1 MKDARYTVVRKGT
14 SLVLAATLAT
24 GMVPAIALAQDAG
37 NGAAPVAVQAENGF
51 VPVEGKVYTVQVNW
65 LKADSDSSSMMG
77 AYFSTTAKA
86 VYQNGKYAVSLIAN
100 ENGKNTG
107 VKLISGGSELPYV
120 DNSDGTRTFTVST
133 LKLDA
138 LTFQVTVPGMPF
150 SPSARA
156 VFDASTI
163 DEGVDI
169 PSHEDAFTLYFKGS
183 KYDTSRSFNDKV
195 KVTASN
201 GSYVVELTAKSLGE
215 GNTLGDVTYQ
225 GKKVAKTVNEDGS
238 ATYSIP
244 VSSITDT
251 YDITFGYTVN
261 IPNRGTVTNLHPFQL
276 VVGNAAPNVSFVD
289 RTGLTS
295 EIVKAE
301 AVEQG
306 NKTDEAFAALQQAIA
321 DAYAT
326 VDAAD
331 ATDASIAAGAK
342 AIAAAV
348 DAFSTSADKT
358 DPGQDEQIVDKTALN
373 AAIAAAKA
381 IEKGNKTDEAFAVLK
396 EAIATAEKA
405 AANDK
410 IPQAGVDAVT
420 EQLKAAIETFNT
432 SKDAET
438 PAPTPS
444 EEETVTTA
452 DDFKLVAGKGYA
464 LPVAFVNATT
474 GGQSAAA
481 SFMEA
486 SATVVYADGAY
497 SVTVTPNAQGKQF
510 LTAMTY
516 GGKSAVQNA
525 DGSFTV
531 SGVSAINKDITVSV
545 TMPAGTVDMGIRLD
559 TSSLPAASGDPV
571 TPDPV
576 TPDPVTP
583 SGNEGSGTATPEAT
597 GQKAE
602 QGFQVGHT
610 YQVPASWLKHNSTE
624 ESMAAKYFGDTA
636 LVRPQSDGT
645 FKVSFSATSE
655 GANHIISL
663 AYNGSDL
670 AKSGN
675 QYTVSIPKADSDTV
689 VPISMTIKEMEQLG
703 GGAQVA
709 DMHLKLSQAKDL
721 GTGQDNMVAS
731 SSKIL
736 NQTSGNAAASSSKVL
751 SQTGDNAAGVAGA
764 AAAVS
769 LAAAGAAAVAR
780 RRGEQR

>member
-1 MKDARYTVVRKGT
+1 MGKVRYKVVRKGT

-24 GMVPAIALAQDAG
+24 GMVPALALAQDAG
-37 NGAAPVAVQAENGF
+37 NGDAPVAVQTENGF
-51 VPVEGKVYTVQVNW
+51 TPVEGTVYTVQVKW

-86 VYQNGKYAVSLIAN
+86 VYQNGKYAVSLTAN
-100 ENGKNTG
+100 ESGKNMG

-120 DNSDGTRTFTVST
+120 DNSDGTRTFTVSA

-138 LTFQVTVPGMPF
+138 LTFQVTAPGMPMT
-150 SPSARA
+150 PSARA
-156 VFDASTI
+156 VFDTSSI
-163 DEGVDI
+163 DEGVDV
-169 PSHEDAFTLYFKGS
+169 PPYEDAFTLYFKGS
-183 KYDTSRSFNDKV
+183 KYDTSRSFSDEV

-201 GSYVVELTAKSLGE
+201 GSYVIELTAKSLGE

-251 YDITFGYTVN
+251 YDITFGYTVS
-261 IPNRGTVTNLHPFQL
+261 IPNRGTMTNLHPFQL
-276 VVGNAAPNVSFVD
+276 VVGNATPNVSFVD

-306 NKTDEAFAALQQAIA
+306 SKTDEAFSALQQAIA

-331 ATDASIAAGAK
+331 ATDASIAAGVK
-342 AIAAAV
+342 AITGAV
-348 DAFSTSADKT
+348 EAFNTSADKA
-358 DPGQDEQIVDKTALN
+358 DPGQDEQKVDKTLLN
-373 AAIAAAKA
+373 QKIADAKA
-381 IEKGNKTDEAFAVLK
+381 IEQGNKTDEAFKALQ

-420 EQLKAAIETFNT
+420 EQLKAAIDTFNT
-432 SKDAET
+432 SKDAEA

-444 EEETVTTA
+444 EDQAVTTA
-452 DDFKLVAGKGYA
+452 DGFKLVAGKEYA
-464 LPVAFVNATT
+464 LPVSFINATA
-474 GGQSAAA
+474 GEQSTAAN
-481 SFMEA
+481 FMEA
-486 SATVVYADGAY
+486 TATVSYADGSY

-525 DGSFTV
+525 DGSFTI
-531 SGVSAINKDITVSV
+531 SGVPAINKDITVSV
-545 TMPAGTVDMGIRLD
+545 TMPGGTVDMGVRLD
-559 TSSLPAASGDPV
+559 TTSLPTASGEPV
-571 TPDPV
+571 TPQPPANNNNGSNGNNDGGATTDP
-576 TPDPVTP
+576 
-583 SGNEGSGTATPEAT
+583 N
-597 GQKAE
+597 GQQAE

-703 GGAQVA
+703 GGAQIA
-709 DMHLKLSQAKDL
+709 DMYLKLSQAKDL
-721 GTGQDNMVAS
+721 GAGQDNVVAS
-731 SSKIL
+731 SNKI
-736 NQTSGNAAASSSKVL
+736 L
-751 SQTGDNAAGVAGA
+751 SQTGDNVAGVAGA
-764 AAAVS
+764 AAVAAV
-769 LAAAGAAAVAR
+769 AAGAAVVAR
-780 RRGEQR
+780 RRMQRR

>member
-1 MKDARYTVVRKGT
+1 MGKVRYTVVRKGT

-24 GMVPAIALAQDAG
+24 GMVPALALAQDAG

-51 VPVEGKVYTVQVNW
+51 TPVEGTVYTVQVKW

-86 VYQNGKYAVSLIAN
+86 VYQNGKYAVSLTAN
-100 ENGKNTG
+100 ESGKNMG
-107 VKLISGGSELPYV
+107 VKLINGGSELPYV
-120 DNSDGTRTFTVST
+120 DNSDGTRTFTVSA

-138 LTFQVTVPGMPF
+138 LTFQVTVPGMPMT
-150 SPSARA
+150 PSARA
-156 VFDASTI
+156 VFDTSSI

-169 PSHEDAFTLYFKGS
+169 PSYEDAFTLYFKGS
-183 KYDTSRSFNDKV
+183 KYDVSRSFSDKV

-201 GSYVVELTAKSLGE
+201 GSYIIELTAKPLGE

-251 YDITFGYTVN
+251 YDITFGYTVS
-261 IPNRGTVTNLHPFQL
+261 IPNRGTMTNLHPFQL

-306 NKTDEAFAALQQAIA
+306 SKTDKAFSALQQAIA

-331 ATDASIAAGAK
+331 ATDASIAAGVK
-342 AIAAAV
+342 AITGAV
-348 DAFSTSADKT
+348 
-358 DPGQDEQIVDKTALN
+358 
-373 AAIAAAKA
+373 
-381 IEKGNKTDEAFAVLK
+381 EA
-396 EAIATAEKA
+396 
-405 AANDK
+405 
-410 IPQAGVDAVT
+410 
-420 EQLKAAIETFNT
+420 FNT
-432 SKDAET
+432 SKDAEA

-444 EEETVTTA
+444 DDQTVTTA
-452 DDFKLVAGKGYA
+452 DGFKLVAGKEYA
-464 LPVAFVNATT
+464 LPVSFVNATT
-474 GGQSAAA
+474 GEQSTAAN
-481 SFMEA
+481 FMEA
-486 SATVVYADGAY
+486 TATVSYADGSY

-525 DGSFTV
+525 DGSFTI
-531 SGVSAINKDITVSV
+531 SGVPAINKDITVSV
-545 TMPAGTVDMGIRLD
+545 TMPGGTVDMGVRLD
-559 TSSLPAASGDPV
+559 TTSLPTASGEPV
-571 TPDPV
+571 TPQPPANNNNGGNNGGGAAADPN
-576 TPDPVTP
+576 
-583 SGNEGSGTATPEAT
+583 GR
-597 GQKAE
+597 QAE

-663 AYNGSDL
+663 AYNGSNL

-703 GGAQVA
+703 GGAQIA

-721 GTGQDNMVAS
+721 GTGQDNAVAS

-736 NQTSGNAAASSSKVL
+736 
-751 SQTGDNAAGVAGA
+751 SQTGDNVAGVAGA
-764 AAAVS
+764 AAVAAV
-769 LAAAGAAAVAR
+769 AAGAAVVAR
-780 RRGEQR
+780 RRMQRR

>member
-1 MKDARYTVVRKGT
+1 MGKVRYTVVRKGT

-24 GMVPAIALAQDAG
+24 GMVPALALAQDAG
-37 NGAAPVAVQAENGF
+37 NGAAPVAAQAENGF
-51 VPVEGKVYTVQVNW
+51 TPVEGTVYTVQVKW

-86 VYQNGKYAVSLIAN
+86 VYQNGKYAVSLTAN
-100 ENGKNTG
+100 ESGKNMG

-120 DNSDGTRTFTVST
+120 DNSDGTRTFTVSA

-138 LTFQVTVPGMPF
+138 LTFQVTVPGMPMT
-150 SPSARA
+150 PSARA
-156 VFDASTI
+156 VFDTSSI
-163 DEGVDI
+163 GEGVDI
-169 PSHEDAFTLYFKGS
+169 PSYEDAFTLYFKGS
-183 KYDTSRSFNDKV
+183 KYDISRSFSDKV

-201 GSYVVELTAKSLGE
+201 GSYIIELTAKSLGE

-251 YDITFGYTVN
+251 YDITFGYTVS
-261 IPNRGTVTNLHPFQL
+261 IPNRGTMTNLHPFQL

-306 NKTDEAFAALQQAIA
+306 SKTDKAFSALQQAIA

-331 ATDASIAAGAK
+331 ATDASIAAGVK
-342 AIAAAV
+342 AITGAV
-348 DAFSTSADKT
+348 
-358 DPGQDEQIVDKTALN
+358 
-373 AAIAAAKA
+373 
-381 IEKGNKTDEAFAVLK
+381 EA
-396 EAIATAEKA
+396 
-405 AANDK
+405 
-410 IPQAGVDAVT
+410 
-420 EQLKAAIETFNT
+420 FNT
-432 SKDAET
+432 SKDAEA

-444 EEETVTTA
+444 DDQTVTTA
-452 DDFKLVAGKGYA
+452 DGFKLVAGKEYA
-464 LPVAFVNATT
+464 LPVSFVNATT
-474 GGQSAAA
+474 GEQSTAAN
-481 SFMEA
+481 FMEA
-486 SATVVYADGAY
+486 TATVSYADGSY

-525 DGSFTV
+525 DGSFTI
-531 SGVSAINKDITVSV
+531 SGVPAINKDITVSV
-545 TMPAGTVDMGIRLD
+545 TMPGGTVDMGVRLD
-559 TSSLPAASGDPV
+559 TTSLPTASGEPV
-571 TPDPV
+571 TPQPPVSNNNGSNGNNDGGATTDPN
-576 TPDPVTP
+576 
-583 SGNEGSGTATPEAT
+583 GR
-597 GQKAE
+597 QAE

-703 GGAQVA
+703 GGAQIA

-721 GTGQDNMVAS
+721 GTGQDNAVAS

-736 NQTSGNAAASSSKVL
+736 
-751 SQTGDNAAGVAGA
+751 SQTGDNVAGVAGV
-764 AAAVS
+764 AAV
-769 LAAAGAAAVAR
+769 AAVAAGAAVVAR
-780 RRGEQR
+780 RRMQRR

>member
-1 MKDARYTVVRKGT
+1 MGKVRYTVVRKGT

-24 GMVPAIALAQDAG
+24 GMVPALALAQDAG
-37 NGAAPVAVQAENGF
+37 NGAAPVAAQAENGF
-51 VPVEGKVYTVQVNW
+51 TPVEGTVYTVQVKW

-86 VYQNGKYAVSLIAN
+86 VYQNGKYAVSLTAN
-100 ENGKNTG
+100 ESGKNMG

-120 DNSDGTRTFTVST
+120 DNSDGTRTFTVSA

-138 LTFQVTVPGMPF
+138 LTFQVTVPGMPMT
-150 SPSARA
+150 PSARA
-156 VFDASTI
+156 VFDTSSI
-163 DEGVDI
+163 GEGVDI
-169 PSHEDAFTLYFKGS
+169 PSYEDAFTLYFKGS
-183 KYDTSRSFNDKV
+183 KYDISRSFSDKV

-201 GSYVVELTAKSLGE
+201 GSYIIELTAKSLGE

-251 YDITFGYTVN
+251 YDITFGYTVS
-261 IPNRGTVTNLHPFQL
+261 IPNRGTMTNLHPFQL

-306 NKTDEAFAALQQAIA
+306 SKTDKAFSALQQAIA

-331 ATDASIAAGAK
+331 ATDASIAAGVK
-342 AIAAAV
+342 AITGAV
-348 DAFSTSADKT
+348 
-358 DPGQDEQIVDKTALN
+358 
-373 AAIAAAKA
+373 
-381 IEKGNKTDEAFAVLK
+381 EA
-396 EAIATAEKA
+396 
-405 AANDK
+405 
-410 IPQAGVDAVT
+410 
-420 EQLKAAIETFNT
+420 FNT
-432 SKDAET
+432 SKDAEA

-444 EEETVTTA
+444 DDQTVTTA
-452 DDFKLVAGKGYA
+452 DGFKLVAGKEYA
-464 LPVAFVNATT
+464 LPVSFVNATT
-474 GGQSAAA
+474 GEQSTAAN
-481 SFMEA
+481 FMEA
-486 SATVVYADGAY
+486 TATVSYADGSY

-525 DGSFTV
+525 DGSFTI
-531 SGVSAINKDITVSV
+531 SGVPAINKDITVSV
-545 TMPAGTVDMGIRLD
+545 TMPGGTVDMGVRLD
-559 TSSLPAASGDPV
+559 TTSLPTASGEPV
-571 TPDPV
+571 TPQPPVSNNNGSNGNNDGGATTDPN
-576 TPDPVTP
+576 
-583 SGNEGSGTATPEAT
+583 GRQA
-597 GQKAE
+597 K

-645 FKVSFSATSE
+645 FKVSFSVTSE

-703 GGAQVA
+703 GGAQIA

-721 GTGQDNMVAS
+721 GTGQDNAVAS

-736 NQTSGNAAASSSKVL
+736 
-751 SQTGDNAAGVAGA
+751 SQTGDNVAGVAGV
-764 AAAVS
+764 AAV
-769 LAAAGAAAVAR
+769 AAVAAGAAVVAR
-780 RRGEQR
+780 RRMQRR

>member
-1 MKDARYTVVRKGT
+1 MGKVRYTVVRKGT

-24 GMVPAIALAQDAG
+24 GMVPALALAQDAG
-37 NGAAPVAVQAENGF
+37 NGDAPVAVQTENGF
-51 VPVEGKVYTVQVNW
+51 TPVEGTVYTVQVKW

-86 VYQNGKYAVSLIAN
+86 VYQNGKYAVSLTAN
-100 ENGKNTG
+100 ESGKEMG

-120 DNSDGTRTFTVST
+120 DNSDGTRTFTVSA

-138 LTFQVTVPGMPF
+138 LTFQVTAPGMPMT
-150 SPSARA
+150 PSARA
-156 VFDASTI
+156 VFDTSSI

-169 PSHEDAFTLYFKGS
+169 PPYEDAFTLYFKGS
-183 KYDTSRSFNDKV
+183 KYDTSRSFSDEV

-201 GSYVVELTAKSLGE
+201 GSYVIELTAKSLGE

-261 IPNRGTVTNLHPFQL
+261 MGPRGTMTNLHPFQL
-276 VVGNAAPNVSFVD
+276 VVGNATPNVSFVD

-306 NKTDEAFAALQQAIA
+306 SKTDEAFSALQRAIA

-331 ATDASIAAGAK
+331 ATDASIAAGVK
-342 AIAAAV
+342 AITGAV
-348 DAFSTSADKT
+348 EAFNTSADKA
-358 DPGQDEQIVDKTALN
+358 DPGQDEQKVDKTLLN
-373 AAIAAAKA
+373 QKIADAKA
-381 IEKGNKTDEAFAVLK
+381 IEQGNKTDEAFKALQ

-420 EQLKAAIETFNT
+420 EQLQKAIDAFST
-432 SKDAET
+432 SKDAEA

-444 EEETVTTA
+444 DDQAVTTA
-452 DDFKLVAGKGYA
+452 DGFKLVAGKEYA
-464 LPVAFVNATT
+464 LPVSFINATT
-474 GGQSAAA
+474 GEQSTAAN
-481 SFMEA
+481 FMEA
-486 SATVVYADGAY
+486 TATVSYADGSYA
-497 SVTVTPNAQGKQF
+497 VTVTPNAQGKQF

-525 DGSFTV
+525 DGSFTI
-531 SGVSAINKDITVSV
+531 SGVPAINKDITVSV
-545 TMPAGTVDMGIRLD
+545 TMPGGTVDMGVRLD
-559 TSSLPAASGDPV
+559 TASLPTASGEPV
-571 TPDPV
+571 TPQPPASNNGSNGNNDGGATTDP
-576 TPDPVTP
+576 
-583 SGNEGSGTATPEAT
+583 N
-597 GQKAE
+597 GQQAE

-655 GANHIISL
+655 GASHIISL

-703 GGAQVA
+703 GGAQIA

-721 GTGQDNMVAS
+721 GTGQDNVVAS
-731 SSKIL
+731 SNKI
-736 NQTSGNAAASSSKVL
+736 L
-751 SQTGDNAAGVAGA
+751 SQTGDNVAGVAA
-764 AAAVS
+764 TAAV
-769 LAAAGAAAVAR
+769 AAVAAGAAVVAR
-780 RRGEQR
+780 RRMQRR

>member
-1 MKDARYTVVRKGT
+1 MGKVRYTVVRKGT

-24 GMVPAIALAQDAG
+24 GMVPALALAQDAG
-37 NGAAPVAVQAENGF
+37 NGAAPVAAQAENGF
-51 VPVEGKVYTVQVNW
+51 TPVEGTVYTVQVKW

-86 VYQNGKYAVSLIAN
+86 VYQNGKYAVSLTAN
-100 ENGKNTG
+100 ESGKNMG

-120 DNSDGTRTFTVST
+120 DNSDGTRTFTVSA

-138 LTFQVTVPGMPF
+138 LTFQVTAPGMPMT
-150 SPSARA
+150 PSARA
-156 VFDASTI
+156 VFDTSSI

-169 PSHEDAFTLYFKGS
+169 PSYEDAFTLYFKGS
-183 KYDTSRSFNDKV
+183 KYDVSRSFSDKV

-201 GSYVVELTAKSLGE
+201 GSYIIELTAKSLGE

-261 IPNRGTVTNLHPFQL
+261 MGPRGTMTNLHPFQL
-276 VVGNAAPNVSFVD
+276 VVGNATPNVSFVD

-306 NKTDEAFAALQQAIA
+306 SKTDKAFSALQQAIA

-331 ATDASIAAGAK
+331 ATDASIAAGVK
-342 AIAAAV
+342 AITGAV
-348 DAFSTSADKT
+348 
-358 DPGQDEQIVDKTALN
+358 
-373 AAIAAAKA
+373 KA
-381 IEKGNKTDEAFAVLK
+381 
-396 EAIATAEKA
+396 
-405 AANDK
+405 
-410 IPQAGVDAVT
+410 
-420 EQLKAAIETFNT
+420 FNT
-432 SKDAET
+432 SKDAEA

-444 EEETVTTA
+444 EDQTVTTA
-452 DDFKLVAGKGYA
+452 DGFKLVAGKEYA
-464 LPVAFVNATT
+464 LPVSFVNATT
-474 GGQSAAA
+474 GEQSTAAN
-481 SFMEA
+481 FMEA
-486 SATVVYADGAY
+486 TATVSYADGSY

-525 DGSFTV
+525 DGSFTI
-531 SGVSAINKDITVSV
+531 SGVPAINKDITVSV
-545 TMPAGTVDMGIRLD
+545 TMPGGTVDMGVRLD
-559 TSSLPAASGDPV
+559 TTSLPTASGEPV
-571 TPDPV
+571 TPQPPANNNNGSNGNNDGGATTDPN
-576 TPDPVTP
+576 
-583 SGNEGSGTATPEAT
+583 GRQA
-597 GQKAE
+597 K

-703 GGAQVA
+703 GGAQIA

-721 GTGQDNMVAS
+721 GTGQDNAVAS

-736 NQTSGNAAASSSKVL
+736 
-751 SQTGDNAAGVAGA
+751 SQTGDNVAGVAGA
-764 AAAVS
+764 AAVAAV
-769 LAAAGAAAVAR
+769 AAGAAVVAR
-780 RRGEQR
+780 RRMQRR

>member
-1 MKDARYTVVRKGT
+1 MGKVRYTVVRKGT

-24 GMVPAIALAQDAG
+24 GMVPALALAQDAG
-37 NGAAPVAVQAENGF
+37 NGAAPVAAQAENGF
-51 VPVEGKVYTVQVNW
+51 TPVEGTVYTVQVKW

-86 VYQNGKYAVSLIAN
+86 VYQNGKYAVSLTAN
-100 ENGKNTG
+100 ESGKNMG

-120 DNSDGTRTFTVST
+120 DNSDGTRTFTVSA

-138 LTFQVTVPGMPF
+138 LTFQVTVPGMPMT
-150 SPSARA
+150 PSARA
-156 VFDASTI
+156 VFDTSSI

-169 PSHEDAFTLYFKGS
+169 PSYEDAFTLYFKGS
-183 KYDTSRSFNDKV
+183 KYDVSRSFSDKV

-201 GSYVVELTAKSLGE
+201 GSYIIELTAKSLGE

-251 YDITFGYTVN
+251 YDITFGYTVS
-261 IPNRGTVTNLHPFQL
+261 IPNRGTMTNLHPFQL

-306 NKTDEAFAALQQAIA
+306 SKTDKAFSALQQAIA

-331 ATDASIAAGAK
+331 ATDASIAAGVK
-342 AIAAAV
+342 AITGAV
-348 DAFSTSADKT
+348 EAFS
-358 DPGQDEQIVDKTALN
+358 
-373 AAIAAAKA
+373 
-381 IEKGNKTDEAFAVLK
+381 
-396 EAIATAEKA
+396 
-405 AANDK
+405 
-410 IPQAGVDAVT
+410 
-420 EQLKAAIETFNT
+420 T
-432 SKDAET
+432 SKDAEA

-444 EEETVTTA
+444 DDQTVTTA
-452 DDFKLVAGKGYA
+452 DGFKLVAGKEYA
-464 LPVAFVNATT
+464 LPVSFVNATT
-474 GGQSAAA
+474 GEQSTAAN
-481 SFMEA
+481 FMEA
-486 SATVVYADGAY
+486 TATVSYADGSY

-525 DGSFTV
+525 DGSFTI
-531 SGVSAINKDITVSV
+531 SGVPAINKDITVSV
-545 TMPAGTVDMGIRLD
+545 TMPGGTVDMGVRLD
-559 TSSLPAASGDPV
+559 TTSLPTASGEPV
-571 TPDPV
+571 TPQPPANNNNGSNGNNDGGATTDPN
-576 TPDPVTP
+576 
-583 SGNEGSGTATPEAT
+583 GR
-597 GQKAE
+597 QAE

-703 GGAQVA
+703 GGAQIA

-721 GTGQDNMVAS
+721 GTGQDNAVAS

-736 NQTSGNAAASSSKVL
+736 SK
-751 SQTGDNAAGVAGA
+751 TGDNVAGVAGV
-764 AAAVS
+764 AAV
-769 LAAAGAAAVAR
+769 AAVAAGAAVVAR
-780 RRGEQR
+780 RRMQRR

>member
-1 MKDARYTVVRKGT
+1 MGKVRYTVVRKGT

-24 GMVPAIALAQDAG
+24 GMVPALALAQDAG
-37 NGAAPVAVQAENGF
+37 NGAAPVAAQAENGF
-51 VPVEGKVYTVQVNW
+51 TPVEGTVYTVQVKW

-86 VYQNGKYAVSLIAN
+86 VYQNGKYAVSLTAN
-100 ENGKNTG
+100 ESGKNMG

-120 DNSDGTRTFTVST
+120 DNSDGTRTFTVSA

-138 LTFQVTVPGMPF
+138 LTFQVTVPGMPMT
-150 SPSARA
+150 PSARA
-156 VFDASTI
+156 VFDTSSI

-169 PSHEDAFTLYFKGS
+169 PSYEDAFTLYFKGS
-183 KYDTSRSFNDKV
+183 KYDVSRSFSDKV

-201 GSYVVELTAKSLGE
+201 GSYIIELTAKSLGE

-251 YDITFGYTVN
+251 YDITFGYTVS
-261 IPNRGTVTNLHPFQL
+261 IPNRGTMTNLHPFQL
-276 VVGNAAPNVSFVD
+276 VVGNATPNVSFVD

-306 NKTDEAFAALQQAIA
+306 SKTDKAFSALQQAIA

-331 ATDASIAAGAK
+331 ATDASIAAGVK
-342 AIAAAV
+342 AITGAV
-348 DAFSTSADKT
+348 
-358 DPGQDEQIVDKTALN
+358 
-373 AAIAAAKA
+373 KA
-381 IEKGNKTDEAFAVLK
+381 
-396 EAIATAEKA
+396 
-405 AANDK
+405 
-410 IPQAGVDAVT
+410 
-420 EQLKAAIETFNT
+420 FNT
-432 SKDAET
+432 SKDAEA

-444 EEETVTTA
+444 EDQTVTTA
-452 DDFKLVAGKGYA
+452 DGFKLVAGKEYA
-464 LPVAFVNATT
+464 LPVSFINATT
-474 GGQSAAA
+474 GEQSTAAN
-481 SFMEA
+481 FMEA
-486 SATVVYADGAY
+486 TATVSYADGSY

-525 DGSFTV
+525 DGSFTI
-531 SGVSAINKDITVSV
+531 SGVPAINKDITVSV
-545 TMPAGTVDMGIRLD
+545 TMPGGTVDMGVRLD
-559 TSSLPAASGDPV
+559 TTSLPTASGEPV
-571 TPDPV
+571 TPQPPANNNNGSNGNNDGGATTDPN
-576 TPDPVTP
+576 
-583 SGNEGSGTATPEAT
+583 GRQA
-597 GQKAE
+597 K

-703 GGAQVA
+703 GGAQIA

-721 GTGQDNMVAS
+721 GTGQDNAVAS

-736 NQTSGNAAASSSKVL
+736 
-751 SQTGDNAAGVAGA
+751 SQTGDNVAGVAGA
-764 AAAVS
+764 AAVAAV
-769 LAAAGAAAVAR
+769 AAGAAVVAR
-780 RRGEQR
+780 RRMQRR

>member
-1 MKDARYTVVRKGT
+1 MGKVRYTVVRKGT

-24 GMVPAIALAQDAG
+24 GMVPALALAQDAG
-37 NGAAPVAVQAENGF
+37 NGAAPVAAQAENGF
-51 VPVEGKVYTVQVNW
+51 TPVEGTVYTVQVKW

-86 VYQNGKYAVSLIAN
+86 VYQNGKYAVSLTAN
-100 ENGKNTG
+100 ESGKDMG

-120 DNSDGTRTFTVST
+120 DNSDGTRTFTVSA

-138 LTFQVTVPGMPF
+138 LTFQVTVPGMPMT
-150 SPSARA
+150 PSARA
-156 VFDASTI
+156 VFDTSSI

-169 PSHEDAFTLYFKGS
+169 PSYEDAFTLYFKGS
-183 KYDTSRSFNDKV
+183 KYDVSRSFSDKV

-201 GSYVVELTAKSLGE
+201 GSYIIELTAKSLGE

-251 YDITFGYTVN
+251 YDITFGYTVS
-261 IPNRGTVTNLHPFQL
+261 IPNRGTMTNLHPFQL

-306 NKTDEAFAALQQAIA
+306 SKTDKAFSALQQAIA

-331 ATDASIAAGAK
+331 ATDASIAAGVK
-342 AIAAAV
+342 AITGAV
-348 DAFSTSADKT
+348 
-358 DPGQDEQIVDKTALN
+358 
-373 AAIAAAKA
+373 
-381 IEKGNKTDEAFAVLK
+381 EA
-396 EAIATAEKA
+396 
-405 AANDK
+405 
-410 IPQAGVDAVT
+410 
-420 EQLKAAIETFNT
+420 FNT
-432 SKDAET
+432 SKDAEA

-444 EEETVTTA
+444 DDQTVTTA
-452 DDFKLVAGKGYA
+452 DGFKLVAGKEYA
-464 LPVAFVNATT
+464 LPVSFVNATT
-474 GGQSAAA
+474 GEQSTAAN
-481 SFMEA
+481 FMEA
-486 SATVVYADGAY
+486 TATVSYADGSY

-525 DGSFTV
+525 DGSFTI
-531 SGVSAINKDITVSV
+531 SGVPAINKDITVSV
-545 TMPAGTVDMGIRLD
+545 TMPGGTVDMGVRLD
-559 TSSLPAASGDPV
+559 TTSLPTASGEPV
-571 TPDPV
+571 TPQPPVSNNNGSNGNNDGGATTDPN
-576 TPDPVTP
+576 
-583 SGNEGSGTATPEAT
+583 GRQA
-597 GQKAE
+597 K

-703 GGAQVA
+703 GGAQIA

-721 GTGQDNMVAS
+721 GTGQDNAVAS

-736 NQTSGNAAASSSKVL
+736 
-751 SQTGDNAAGVAGA
+751 SQTGDNVAGVAGV
-764 AAAVS
+764 AAV
-769 LAAAGAAAVAR
+769 AAVAAGAAVVAR
-780 RRGEQR
+780 RRMQRR

>member
-1 MKDARYTVVRKGT
+1 MGKVRYTVVRKGT

-24 GMVPAIALAQDAG
+24 GMVPALALAQDAG
-37 NGAAPVAVQAENGF
+37 NGDAPVAVQTENGF
-51 VPVEGKVYTVQVNW
+51 TPVEGTVYTVQVKW

-86 VYQNGKYAVSLIAN
+86 VYQNGKYAVSLTAN
-100 ENGKNTG
+100 ESGKEMG
-107 VKLISGGSELPYV
+107 VKLMSGGSELPYV
-120 DNSDGTRTFTVST
+120 DNSDGTRTFTVSA

-138 LTFQVTVPGMPF
+138 LTFQVTAPGMPMT
-150 SPSARA
+150 PSARA
-156 VFDASTI
+156 VFDTSSI

-169 PSHEDAFTLYFKGS
+169 PPYEDAFTLYFKGS
-183 KYDTSRSFNDKV
+183 KYDTSRSFSDEV

-201 GSYVVELTAKSLGE
+201 GSYVIELTAKSLGE

-261 IPNRGTVTNLHPFQL
+261 MGPRGAVTNLHPFQL
-276 VVGNAAPNVSFVD
+276 VVGNATPNVSFVD

-306 NKTDEAFAALQQAIA
+306 SKTDEAFSALQQAIA

-331 ATDASIAAGAK
+331 ATDASIAAGVK
-342 AIAAAV
+342 AITGAV
-348 DAFSTSADKT
+348 EAFNTSADKA
-358 DPGQDEQIVDKTALN
+358 DPGQDEQKVDKTLLN
-373 AAIAAAKA
+373 QKIADAKA
-381 IEKGNKTDEAFAVLK
+381 IEQGNKTDEAFKALQ

-420 EQLKAAIETFNT
+420 EQLQKAIDAFST
-432 SKDAET
+432 SKDAEA

-444 EEETVTTA
+444 EDQAVTTA
-452 DDFKLVAGKGYA
+452 DGFKLVAGKEYA
-464 LPVAFVNATT
+464 LPVSFINATT
-474 GGQSAAA
+474 GEQSTAAN
-481 SFMEA
+481 FMEA
-486 SATVVYADGAY
+486 TATVSYADGSY

-525 DGSFTV
+525 DGSFTI
-531 SGVSAINKDITVSV
+531 SGVPAINKDITVSV
-545 TMPAGTVDMGIRLD
+545 TMPGGTVDMGVRLD
-559 TSSLPAASGDPV
+559 TASLPTASGEPV
-571 TPDPV
+571 TPQPPASNNGSNGNNDGGATTDP
-576 TPDPVTP
+576 
-583 SGNEGSGTATPEAT
+583 N
-597 GQKAE
+597 GQQAE

-655 GANHIISL
+655 GASHIISL

-703 GGAQVA
+703 GGAQIA

-721 GTGQDNMVAS
+721 GTGQDNVVAS
-731 SSKIL
+731 SNKI
-736 NQTSGNAAASSSKVL
+736 L
-751 SQTGDNAAGVAGA
+751 SQTGDNVAGVAGA
-764 AAAVS
+764 AAVAAV
-769 LAAAGAAAVAR
+769 AAGAAVVAR
-780 RRGEQR
+780 RRMQRR

>member
-1 MKDARYTVVRKGT
+1 MGKVRYTVVRKGT

-24 GMVPAIALAQDAG
+24 GMVPALALAQDAG
-37 NGAAPVAVQAENGF
+37 NGAAPVAAQAENGF
-51 VPVEGKVYTVQVNW
+51 TPVEGTVYTVQVKW

-86 VYQNGKYAVSLIAN
+86 VYQNGKYAVSLTAN
-100 ENGKNTG
+100 ESGKNMG

-120 DNSDGTRTFTVST
+120 DNSDGTRTFTVSA

-138 LTFQVTVPGMPF
+138 LTFQVTVPGMPMT
-150 SPSARA
+150 PSARA
-156 VFDASTI
+156 VFDTSSI

-169 PSHEDAFTLYFKGS
+169 PSYEDAFTLYFKGS
-183 KYDTSRSFNDKV
+183 KYDVSRSFSDKV

-201 GSYVVELTAKSLGE
+201 GSYIIELTAKSLGE

-261 IPNRGTVTNLHPFQL
+261 MGPRGTMTNLHPFQL
-276 VVGNAAPNVSFVD
+276 VVGNATPNVSFVD

-306 NKTDEAFAALQQAIA
+306 SKTDKAFSALQQAIA

-331 ATDASIAAGAK
+331 ATDASIAAGVK
-342 AIAAAV
+342 AITGAV
-348 DAFSTSADKT
+348 
-358 DPGQDEQIVDKTALN
+358 
-373 AAIAAAKA
+373 
-381 IEKGNKTDEAFAVLK
+381 EA
-396 EAIATAEKA
+396 
-405 AANDK
+405 
-410 IPQAGVDAVT
+410 
-420 EQLKAAIETFNT
+420 FNT
-432 SKDAET
+432 SKVAEA

-444 EEETVTTA
+444 DDQTVTTA
-452 DDFKLVAGKGYA
+452 DGFKLVAGKEYA
-464 LPVAFVNATT
+464 LPVSFVNATT
-474 GGQSAAA
+474 GEQSTAAN
-481 SFMEA
+481 FMEA
-486 SATVVYADGAY
+486 TATVSYADGSY

-525 DGSFTV
+525 DGSFAI
-531 SGVSAINKDITVSV
+531 SGVPAINKDITVSV
-545 TMPAGTVDMGIRLD
+545 TMPGGTVDMGVRLD
-559 TSSLPAASGDPV
+559 TTSLPTASGEPV
-571 TPDPV
+571 TPQPPANNNNGGNNGGGATTDPN
-576 TPDPVTP
+576 
-583 SGNEGSGTATPEAT
+583 GR
-597 GQKAE
+597 QAE

-655 GANHIISL
+655 GASHIISL

-703 GGAQVA
+703 GGAQIA

-721 GTGQDNMVAS
+721 GTGQDNAVAS

-736 NQTSGNAAASSSKVL
+736 
-751 SQTGDNAAGVAGA
+751 SQTGDNVAGVAGA
-764 AAAVS
+764 AAVAAV
-769 LAAAGAAAVAR
+769 AAGAAVVAR
-780 RRGEQR
+780 RRMQRR

>member
-1 MKDARYTVVRKGT
+1 MGKVRYTVVRKGT

-24 GMVPAIALAQDAG
+24 GMVPALALAQDAG
-37 NGAAPVAVQAENGF
+37 NGDAPAAVQTENGF
-51 VPVEGKVYTVQVNW
+51 TPVEGTVYTVQVKW

-86 VYQNGKYAVSLIAN
+86 VYQNGKYAVSLTAN
-100 ENGKNTG
+100 ESGKEMG

-120 DNSDGTRTFTVST
+120 DNSDGTRTFTVSA

-138 LTFQVTVPGMPF
+138 LTFQVTAPGMPMT
-150 SPSARA
+150 PSARA
-156 VFDASTI
+156 VFDTSSI

-169 PSHEDAFTLYFKGS
+169 PPYEDAFTLYFKGS
-183 KYDTSRSFNDKV
+183 KYDTSRSFSDEV

-201 GSYVVELTAKSLGE
+201 GSYVIELTAKSLGE

-251 YDITFGYTVN
+251 HDITFGYTVS
-261 IPNRGTVTNLHPFQL
+261 IPNRGTMTNLHPFQL
-276 VVGNAAPNVSFVD
+276 VVGNATPNVSFVD

-306 NKTDEAFAALQQAIA
+306 SKTDEAFSALQQAIA

-331 ATDASIAAGAK
+331 ATDASIAAGVK
-342 AIAAAV
+342 AITGAV
-348 DAFSTSADKT
+348 EAFNTSADKA
-358 DPGQDEQIVDKTALN
+358 DSGQDEQKVDKTLLN
-373 AAIAAAKA
+373 QKIADAKA
-381 IEKGNKTDEAFAVLK
+381 IEQGNKTDEAFKALQ

-420 EQLKAAIETFNT
+420 EQLQKAIDAFNT
-432 SKDAET
+432 SKDAKA

-444 EEETVTTA
+444 EDQAVTTA
-452 DDFKLVAGKGYA
+452 DGFKLVAGKEYA
-464 LPVAFVNATT
+464 LPVSFINATT
-474 GGQSAAA
+474 GEQSTAAN
-481 SFMEA
+481 FMEA
-486 SATVVYADGAY
+486 TATVSYADGSY

-525 DGSFTV
+525 DGSFTI
-531 SGVSAINKDITVSV
+531 SGVPAINKDITVSV
-545 TMPAGTVDMGIRLD
+545 TMPGGTVDMGVRLD
-559 TSSLPAASGDPV
+559 TASLPTASGEPV
-571 TPDPV
+571 TPQPPANNNNGSNGNNDGGATTDP
-576 TPDPVTP
+576 
-583 SGNEGSGTATPEAT
+583 N
-597 GQKAE
+597 GQQAE

-703 GGAQVA
+703 GGAQIA

-721 GTGQDNMVAS
+721 GTGQDNVVAS
-731 SSKIL
+731 SNKI
-736 NQTSGNAAASSSKVL
+736 L
-751 SQTGDNAAGVAGA
+751 SQTGDNVAGVAGA
-764 AAAVS
+764 AAVAAV
-769 LAAAGAAAVAR
+769 AAGAAVVAR
-780 RRGEQR
+780 RRMQRR

>member
-1 MKDARYTVVRKGT
+1 MGKVRYTVVRKGT

-24 GMVPAIALAQDAG
+24 GMVPALALAQDAG
-37 NGAAPVAVQAENGF
+37 NGAAPVAAQAENGF
-51 VPVEGKVYTVQVNW
+51 TPVEGTVYTVQVKW

-86 VYQNGKYAVSLIAN
+86 VYQNGKYAVSLTAN
-100 ENGKNTG
+100 ESGKNMG

-120 DNSDGTRTFTVST
+120 DNSDGTRTFTVSA

-138 LTFQVTVPGMPF
+138 LTFQVTVPGMPMT
-150 SPSARA
+150 PSARA
-156 VFDASTI
+156 VFDTSSI
-163 DEGVDI
+163 GEGVDI
-169 PSHEDAFTLYFKGS
+169 PSYEDAFTLYFKGS
-183 KYDTSRSFNDKV
+183 KYDISRSFSDKV

-201 GSYVVELTAKSLGE
+201 GSYIIELTAKSLGE

-251 YDITFGYTVN
+251 YDITFGYTVS
-261 IPNRGTVTNLHPFQL
+261 IPNRGTMTNLHPFQL

-306 NKTDEAFAALQQAIA
+306 SKTDKAFSALQQAIA

-331 ATDASIAAGAK
+331 ATDASIAAGVK
-342 AIAAAV
+342 AITGAV
-348 DAFSTSADKT
+348 
-358 DPGQDEQIVDKTALN
+358 
-373 AAIAAAKA
+373 
-381 IEKGNKTDEAFAVLK
+381 EA
-396 EAIATAEKA
+396 
-405 AANDK
+405 
-410 IPQAGVDAVT
+410 
-420 EQLKAAIETFNT
+420 FNT
-432 SKDAET
+432 SKGAEA

-444 EEETVTTA
+444 DDQTVTTA
-452 DDFKLVAGKGYA
+452 DGFKLVAGKEYA
-464 LPVAFVNATT
+464 LPVSFVNATT
-474 GGQSAAA
+474 GEQSTAAN
-481 SFMEA
+481 FMEA
-486 SATVVYADGAY
+486 TATVSYADGSY

-525 DGSFTV
+525 DGSFTI
-531 SGVSAINKDITVSV
+531 SGVPAINKDITVSV
-545 TMPAGTVDMGIRLD
+545 TMPGGTVDMGVRLD
-559 TSSLPAASGDPV
+559 TTSLPTASGEPV
-571 TPDPV
+571 TPQPPVSNNNGSNGNNDGGATTDPN
-576 TPDPVTP
+576 
-583 SGNEGSGTATPEAT
+583 GRQA
-597 GQKAE
+597 K

-703 GGAQVA
+703 GGAQIA

-721 GTGQDNMVAS
+721 GTGQDNAVAS

-736 NQTSGNAAASSSKVL
+736 
-751 SQTGDNAAGVAGA
+751 SQTGDNVAGVAGV
-764 AAAVS
+764 AAV
-769 LAAAGAAAVAR
+769 AAVAAGAAVVAR
-780 RRGEQR
+780 RRMQRR

>member
-1 MKDARYTVVRKGT
+1 MGKVRYTVVRKGT

-24 GMVPAIALAQDAG
+24 GMVPALALAQDAG
-37 NGAAPVAVQAENGF
+37 SGDAPVAVQAENGF
-51 VPVEGKVYTVQVNW
+51 TPVEGTVYTVQVKW

-86 VYQNGKYAVSLIAN
+86 VYQNGKYAVSLTAN
-100 ENGKNTG
+100 ESGKEMG

-120 DNSDGTRTFTVST
+120 DNSDGTRTFTVSA

-138 LTFQVTVPGMPF
+138 LTFQVTAPGMPMT
-150 SPSARA
+150 PSARA
-156 VFDASTI
+156 VFDTSSI

-169 PSHEDAFTLYFKGS
+169 PPYEDAFTLYFKGS
-183 KYDTSRSFNDKV
+183 KYDTSRSFSDEV

-201 GSYVVELTAKSLGE
+201 GSYVIELTAKSLGE

-261 IPNRGTVTNLHPFQL
+261 MGPRGAVTNLHPFQL
-276 VVGNAAPNVSFVD
+276 VVGNATPNVSFVD

-306 NKTDEAFAALQQAIA
+306 SKTDEAFSALQQAIA

-331 ATDASIAAGAK
+331 ATDASIAAAVK
-342 AIAAAV
+342 AITGAV
-348 DAFSTSADKT
+348 EAFNTSADKA
-358 DPGQDEQIVDKTALN
+358 DPGQDEQKVDKTLLN
-373 AAIAAAKA
+373 QKIADAKA
-381 IEKGNKTDEAFAVLK
+381 IEQGNKTDEAFKALQ

-420 EQLKAAIETFNT
+420 EQLKAAIDTFNT
-432 SKDAET
+432 SKDAEA

-444 EEETVTTA
+444 EEQAVTTT
-452 DDFKLVAGKGYA
+452 DGFKLVAGKEYT
-464 LPVAFVNATT
+464 LPVSFINATT
-474 GGQSAAA
+474 GEQSTAAN
-481 SFMEA
+481 FMEA
-486 SATVVYADGAY
+486 AATVSYADGSYA
-497 SVTVTPNAQGKQF
+497 VTVTPNAQGKQF

-516 GGKSAVQNA
+516 GDKSAVQNA
-525 DGSFTV
+525 DGSFTI
-531 SGVSAINKDITVSV
+531 SGVPAINKDITVSV
-545 TMPAGTVDMGIRLD
+545 TMPGGTVDMGVRLD
-559 TSSLPAASGDPV
+559 TTSLPTASGEPV
-571 TPDPV
+571 TPQP
-576 TPDPVTP
+576 PANNNNG
-583 SGNEGSGTATPEAT
+583 SNGNDGNGGATT
-597 GQKAE
+597 DSNGQQAE

-703 GGAQVA
+703 GGAQIA

-721 GTGQDNMVAS
+721 GTGQDNVVAS
-731 SSKIL
+731 SNKI
-736 NQTSGNAAASSSKVL
+736 L
-751 SQTGDNAAGVAGA
+751 SQTGDNVAGVAGA
-764 AAAVS
+764 AAVAAV
-769 LAAAGAAAVAR
+769 AAGAAVVAR
-780 RRGEQR
+780 RRMQRR

>member
-1 MKDARYTVVRKGT
+1 MGKVRYTVVRKGT

-24 GMVPAIALAQDAG
+24 GMVPALALAQDAG
-37 NGAAPVAVQAENGF
+37 NGAAPVAAQAENGF
-51 VPVEGKVYTVQVNW
+51 TPVEGTVYTVQVKW

-86 VYQNGKYAVSLIAN
+86 VYQNGKYAVSLTAN
-100 ENGKNTG
+100 ESGKNMG

-120 DNSDGTRTFTVST
+120 DNSDGTRTFTVSA

-138 LTFQVTVPGMPF
+138 LTFQVTVPGMPMT
-150 SPSARA
+150 PSARA
-156 VFDASTI
+156 VFDTSSI

-169 PSHEDAFTLYFKGS
+169 PSYEDAFTLYFKGS
-183 KYDTSRSFNDKV
+183 KYDVSRSFSDKV

-201 GSYVVELTAKSLGE
+201 GSYIIELTAKSLGE

-251 YDITFGYTVN
+251 YDITFGYTVS
-261 IPNRGTVTNLHPFQL
+261 IPNRGTMTNLHPFQL
-276 VVGNAAPNVSFVD
+276 VVGNATPNVSFVD

-306 NKTDEAFAALQQAIA
+306 SKTDKAFSALQQAIA

-331 ATDASIAAGAK
+331 ATDASIAAGVK
-342 AIAAAV
+342 AITGAV
-348 DAFSTSADKT
+348 
-358 DPGQDEQIVDKTALN
+358 
-373 AAIAAAKA
+373 KA
-381 IEKGNKTDEAFAVLK
+381 
-396 EAIATAEKA
+396 
-405 AANDK
+405 
-410 IPQAGVDAVT
+410 
-420 EQLKAAIETFNT
+420 FNT
-432 SKDAET
+432 SKVAEA

-444 EEETVTTA
+444 EDQTVTTA
-452 DDFKLVAGKGYA
+452 DGFKLVAGKEYA
-464 LPVAFVNATT
+464 LPVSFVNATT
-474 GGQSAAA
+474 GEQSTAAN
-481 SFMEA
+481 FMEA
-486 SATVVYADGAY
+486 TATVSYADGSY

-525 DGSFTV
+525 DGSFTI
-531 SGVSAINKDITVSV
+531 SGVPAINKDITVSV
-545 TMPAGTVDMGIRLD
+545 TMPGGTVDMGVRLD
-559 TSSLPAASGDPV
+559 TTSLPTASGEPV
-571 TPDPV
+571 TPQPPANNNNGSNGNNDGGATTDPN
-576 TPDPVTP
+576 
-583 SGNEGSGTATPEAT
+583 GR
-597 GQKAE
+597 QAE

-655 GANHIISL
+655 GASHIISL

-703 GGAQVA
+703 GGAQIA

-721 GTGQDNMVAS
+721 GTGQDNAVAS

-736 NQTSGNAAASSSKVL
+736 
-751 SQTGDNAAGVAGA
+751 SQTGDNVAGVAGA
-764 AAAVS
+764 AAVAAV
-769 LAAAGAAAVAR
+769 AAGAAVVAR
-780 RRGEQR
+780 RRMQRR

>member
-1 MKDARYTVVRKGT
+1 MGKVRYTVVRKGT

-24 GMVPAIALAQDAG
+24 GMVPALALAQDAG
-37 NGAAPVAVQAENGF
+37 SGDAPVAVQAENGF
-51 VPVEGKVYTVQVNW
+51 TPVEGTVYTVQVKW

-86 VYQNGKYAVSLIAN
+86 VYQNGKYAVSLTAN
-100 ENGKNTG
+100 ESGKEMG

-120 DNSDGTRTFTVST
+120 DNSDGTRTFTVSA

-138 LTFQVTVPGMPF
+138 LTFQVTAPGMPMT
-150 SPSARA
+150 PSARA
-156 VFDASTI
+156 VFDTSSI

-169 PSHEDAFTLYFKGS
+169 PPYEDAFTLYFKGS
-183 KYDTSRSFNDKV
+183 KYDTSRSFSDEV

-201 GSYVVELTAKSLGE
+201 GSYVIELTAKSLGE

-261 IPNRGTVTNLHPFQL
+261 MGPRGAVTNLHPFQL
-276 VVGNAAPNVSFVD
+276 VVGNATPNVSFVD

-306 NKTDEAFAALQQAIA
+306 SKTDEAFSALQQAIA

-331 ATDASIAAGAK
+331 ATDASIAAGMK
-342 AIAAAV
+342 AITGAV
-348 DAFSTSADKT
+348 EAFNTSADKA
-358 DPGQDEQIVDKTALN
+358 DPGQDEQKVDKTALN
-373 AAIAAAKA
+373 KAIAAAKA
-381 IEKGNKTDEAFAVLK
+381 IEQGNKTDEAFKALQ
-396 EAIATAEKA
+396 EAIAAAEKA

-410 IPQAGVDAVT
+410 IPQAGVAGAT
-420 EQLKAAIETFNT
+420 EQLQKAIDAFNT
-432 SKDAET
+432 SKDAEA

-444 EEETVTTA
+444 EEQAVTTA
-452 DDFKLVAGKGYA
+452 DGFKLVAGKEYT
-464 LPVAFVNATT
+464 LPVSFINATT
-474 GGQSAAA
+474 GEQSIAAN
-481 SFMEA
+481 FMEA
-486 SATVVYADGAY
+486 TATISYADGSY
-497 SVTVTPNAQGKQF
+497 SVTVTPSAQGKQF

-516 GGKSAVQNA
+516 AGKTAVQNA
-525 DGSFTV
+525 DGSFTI
-531 SGVSAINKDITVSV
+531 SGVPAINKDITVSV
-545 TMPAGTVDMGIRLD
+545 TMPGGTVDMGVRLD
-559 TSSLPAASGDPV
+559 TTSLPTASGEPV
-571 TPDPV
+571 TPQP
-576 TPDPVTP
+576 PANNNNG
-583 SGNEGSGTATPEAT
+583 SNGNDGNGGATT
-597 GQKAE
+597 DSNGQQAD

-703 GGAQVA
+703 GGAQIA

-721 GTGQDNMVAS
+721 GTGQDNVVAS
-731 SSKIL
+731 SNKI
-736 NQTSGNAAASSSKVL
+736 L
-751 SQTGDNAAGVAGA
+751 SQTGDNVAGVAGA
-764 AAAVS
+764 AAVAAV
-769 LAAAGAAAVAR
+769 AAGAAVVAR
-780 RRGEQR
+780 RRMQRR

>member
-1 MKDARYTVVRKGT
+1 MSRRYPLASLLGPVCGAWQEADFGIGRNGMGKVRYTVVRKGT

-24 GMVPAIALAQDAG
+24 GMVPALALAQDAG
-37 NGAAPVAVQAENGF
+37 NGAAPVAAQAENGF
-51 VPVEGKVYTVQVNW
+51 TPVEGTVYTVQVKW

-86 VYQNGKYAVSLIAN
+86 VYQNGKYAVSLTAN
-100 ENGKNTG
+100 ESGKDMG

-120 DNSDGTRTFTVST
+120 DNSDGTRTFTVSA

-138 LTFQVTVPGMPF
+138 LTFQVTVPGMPMT
-150 SPSARA
+150 PSARA
-156 VFDASTI
+156 VFDTSSI

-169 PSHEDAFTLYFKGS
+169 PSYEDAFTLYFKGS
-183 KYDTSRSFNDKV
+183 KYDVSRSFSDKV

-201 GSYVVELTAKSLGE
+201 GSYIIELTAKSLGE

-251 YDITFGYTVN
+251 YDITFGYTVS
-261 IPNRGTVTNLHPFQL
+261 IPNRGTMTNLHPFQL

-306 NKTDEAFAALQQAIA
+306 SKTDKAFSALQQAIA

-331 ATDASIAAGAK
+331 ATDASIAAGVK
-342 AIAAAV
+342 AITGAV
-348 DAFSTSADKT
+348 
-358 DPGQDEQIVDKTALN
+358 
-373 AAIAAAKA
+373 
-381 IEKGNKTDEAFAVLK
+381 EA
-396 EAIATAEKA
+396 
-405 AANDK
+405 
-410 IPQAGVDAVT
+410 
-420 EQLKAAIETFNT
+420 FNT
-432 SKDAET
+432 SKVAEA

-444 EEETVTTA
+444 EDQTVTTA
-452 DDFKLVAGKGYA
+452 DGFKLVAGKEYA
-464 LPVAFVNATT
+464 LPVSFVNATT
-474 GGQSAAA
+474 GEQSTAAN
-481 SFMEA
+481 FMEA
-486 SATVVYADGAY
+486 TATVSYADGSY

-525 DGSFTV
+525 DGSFTI
-531 SGVSAINKDITVSV
+531 SGVPAINKDITVSV
-545 TMPAGTVDMGIRLD
+545 TMPGGTVDMGVRLD
-559 TSSLPAASGDPV
+559 TTSLPTASGEPV
-571 TPDPV
+571 TPQPPANNNNNGSNGNNGNNDGGATTDPN
-576 TPDPVTP
+576 
-583 SGNEGSGTATPEAT
+583 GRQA
-597 GQKAE
+597 K

-703 GGAQVA
+703 GGAQIA

-721 GTGQDNMVAS
+721 GTGQDNAVAS

-736 NQTSGNAAASSSKVL
+736 
-751 SQTGDNAAGVAGA
+751 SQTGDNVAGVAGV
-764 AAAVS
+764 AAV
-769 LAAAGAAAVAR
+769 AAVAAGAAVVAR
-780 RRGEQR
+780 RRMQRR

>member
-1 MKDARYTVVRKGT
+1 MGKVRYTVVRKGT

-24 GMVPAIALAQDAG
+24 GMVPALALAQDTG
-37 NGAAPVAVQAENGF
+37 NGDAPVAVQTENGF
-51 VPVEGKVYTVQVNW
+51 TPVEGTVYTVQVKW

-86 VYQNGKYAVSLIAN
+86 VYQNGKYAVSLTAN
-100 ENGKNTG
+100 ESGKEMG

-120 DNSDGTRTFTVST
+120 DNSDGTRTFTVSA

-138 LTFQVTVPGMPF
+138 LTFQVTAPGMPMT
-150 SPSARA
+150 PSARA
-156 VFDASTI
+156 VFDTSSI

-169 PSHEDAFTLYFKGS
+169 PPYEDAFTLYFKGS
-183 KYDTSRSFNDKV
+183 KYDTSRSFSDEV

-201 GSYVVELTAKSLGE
+201 GSYVIELTAKSLGE

-251 YDITFGYTVN
+251 HDITFGYTVS
-261 IPNRGTVTNLHPFQL
+261 IPNRGTMTNLHPFQL
-276 VVGNAAPNVSFVD
+276 VVGNATPNVSFVD

-306 NKTDEAFAALQQAIA
+306 SKTDEAFSALQQAIA

-331 ATDASIAAGAK
+331 ATDASIAAGVK
-342 AIAAAV
+342 AITGAV
-348 DAFSTSADKT
+348 EAFSTSADKA
-358 DPGQDEQIVDKTALN
+358 DPGQDEQKVDKTLLN
-373 AAIAAAKA
+373 QKIADAKA
-381 IEKGNKTDEAFAVLK
+381 IEQGNKTDEAFKALQ

-420 EQLKAAIETFNT
+420 EQLQKAIDAFNT
-432 SKDAET
+432 SKDAEA

-444 EEETVTTA
+444 EDQAVTTA
-452 DDFKLVAGKGYA
+452 DGFKLVAGKEYA
-464 LPVAFVNATT
+464 LPVSFVNATT
-474 GGQSAAA
+474 GEQSTAAN
-481 SFMEA
+481 FMEA
-486 SATVVYADGAY
+486 TATVSYADGSY

-525 DGSFTV
+525 DGSFTI
-531 SGVSAINKDITVSV
+531 SGVPAINKGITVSV
-545 TMPAGTVDMGIRLD
+545 TMPGGTVDMGVRLD
-559 TSSLPAASGDPV
+559 TTSLPTASGEPV
-571 TPDPV
+571 TPQPPANNNGSNGNNDGGA
-576 TPDPVTP
+576 TTDP
-583 SGNEGSGTATPEAT
+583 SG
-597 GQKAE
+597 QQAE

-655 GANHIISL
+655 GASHIISL

-703 GGAQVA
+703 GGAQIA

-721 GTGQDNMVAS
+721 GTGQDNVVAS
-731 SSKIL
+731 SNKI
-736 NQTSGNAAASSSKVL
+736 L
-751 SQTGDNAAGVAGA
+751 SQTGDNVAGVAGA
-764 AAAVS
+764 AAVAAV
-769 LAAAGAAAVAR
+769 AAGAAVVAR
-780 RRGEQR
+780 RRMQRR

>member
-1 MKDARYTVVRKGT
+1 MGKVRYTVVRKGT

-24 GMVPAIALAQDAG
+24 GMVPALALAQDAG
-37 NGAAPVAVQAENGF
+37 NGAAPVAAQAENGF
-51 VPVEGKVYTVQVNW
+51 TPVEGTVYTVQVKW

-86 VYQNGKYAVSLIAN
+86 VYQNGKYAVSLTAN
-100 ENGKNTG
+100 ESGKNMG

-120 DNSDGTRTFTVST
+120 DNSDGTRTFTVSA

-138 LTFQVTVPGMPF
+138 LTFQVTVPGMPMA
-150 SPSARA
+150 PSARA
-156 VFDASTI
+156 VFDTSSI

-169 PSHEDAFTLYFKGS
+169 PSYEDAFTLYFKGS
-183 KYDTSRSFNDKV
+183 KYDVSRSFSDKV

-201 GSYVVELTAKSLGE
+201 GSYIIELTAKSLGE

-261 IPNRGTVTNLHPFQL
+261 MGPRGTMTNLHPFQL
-276 VVGNAAPNVSFVD
+276 VVGNATPNVSFVD

-306 NKTDEAFAALQQAIA
+306 SKTDKAFSALQQAIA

-331 ATDASIAAGAK
+331 ATDASIAAGVK
-342 AIAAAV
+342 AITGAV
-348 DAFSTSADKT
+348 
-358 DPGQDEQIVDKTALN
+358 
-373 AAIAAAKA
+373 KA
-381 IEKGNKTDEAFAVLK
+381 
-396 EAIATAEKA
+396 
-405 AANDK
+405 
-410 IPQAGVDAVT
+410 
-420 EQLKAAIETFNT
+420 FNT
-432 SKDAET
+432 SKVAEA

-444 EEETVTTA
+444 EDQTVTTA
-452 DDFKLVAGKGYA
+452 DGFKLVAGKEYA
-464 LPVAFVNATT
+464 LPVSFVNATT
-474 GGQSAAA
+474 GEQSTAAN
-481 SFMEA
+481 FMEA
-486 SATVVYADGAY
+486 TATVSYADGSY

-525 DGSFTV
+525 DGSFTI
-531 SGVSAINKDITVSV
+531 SGVPAINKDITVSV
-545 TMPAGTVDMGIRLD
+545 TMPGGTVDMGVRLD
-559 TSSLPAASGDPV
+559 TTSLPTASGEPV
-571 TPDPV
+571 TPQPPANNNNGSNGNNDGGATTDPN
-576 TPDPVTP
+576 
-583 SGNEGSGTATPEAT
+583 GRQA
-597 GQKAE
+597 K

-655 GANHIISL
+655 GASHIISL

-703 GGAQVA
+703 GGAQIA

-721 GTGQDNMVAS
+721 GTGQDNAVAS

-736 NQTSGNAAASSSKVL
+736 
-751 SQTGDNAAGVAGA
+751 SQTGDNVAGVAGA
-764 AAAVS
+764 AAVAAV
-769 LAAAGAAAVAR
+769 AAGAAVVAR
-780 RRGEQR
+780 RRMQRR

>member
-1 MKDARYTVVRKGT
+1 MGKVRYTVVRKGT

-24 GMVPAIALAQDAG
+24 GMVPALALAQDAG
-37 NGAAPVAVQAENGF
+37 NGAAPVAAQAENGF
-51 VPVEGKVYTVQVNW
+51 TPVEGTVYTVQVKW

-86 VYQNGKYAVSLIAN
+86 VYQNGKYAVSLTAN
-100 ENGKNTG
+100 ESGKNMG

-120 DNSDGTRTFTVST
+120 DNSDGTRTFTVSA

-138 LTFQVTVPGMPF
+138 LTFQVTVPGMPMT
-150 SPSARA
+150 PSARA
-156 VFDASTI
+156 VFDTSSI
-163 DEGVDI
+163 GEGVDI
-169 PSHEDAFTLYFKGS
+169 PSYEDAFTLYFKGS
-183 KYDTSRSFNDKV
+183 KYDISRSFSDKV

-201 GSYVVELTAKSLGE
+201 GSYIIELTAKSLGE

-251 YDITFGYTVN
+251 YDITFGYTVS
-261 IPNRGTVTNLHPFQL
+261 IPNRGTMTNLHPFQL

-306 NKTDEAFAALQQAIA
+306 SKTDKAFSALQQAIA

-331 ATDASIAAGAK
+331 ATDASIAAGVK
-342 AIAAAV
+342 AITGAV
-348 DAFSTSADKT
+348 
-358 DPGQDEQIVDKTALN
+358 
-373 AAIAAAKA
+373 
-381 IEKGNKTDEAFAVLK
+381 EA
-396 EAIATAEKA
+396 
-405 AANDK
+405 
-410 IPQAGVDAVT
+410 
-420 EQLKAAIETFNT
+420 FNT
-432 SKDAET
+432 SKDAEA

-444 EEETVTTA
+444 DDQTVTTA
-452 DDFKLVAGKGYA
+452 DGFKLVAGKEYA
-464 LPVAFVNATT
+464 LPVSFVNATT
-474 GGQSAAA
+474 GEQSTAAN
-481 SFMEA
+481 FMEA
-486 SATVVYADGAY
+486 TATVSYADGSY

-525 DGSFTV
+525 DGSFTI
-531 SGVSAINKDITVSV
+531 SGVPAINKDITVSV
-545 TMPAGTVDMGIRLD
+545 TMPGGTVDMGVRLD
-559 TSSLPAASGDPV
+559 TTSLPTASGEPV
-571 TPDPV
+571 TPQPPVSNNNGSNGNNDGGATTDPN
-576 TPDPVTP
+576 
-583 SGNEGSGTATPEAT
+583 GRQA
-597 GQKAE
+597 K

-703 GGAQVA
+703 GGAQIA

-721 GTGQDNMVAS
+721 GTGQDNAVAS

-736 NQTSGNAAASSSKVL
+736 
-751 SQTGDNAAGVAGA
+751 SQTGDNVAGVAGVA
-764 AAAVS
+764 TVAAV
-769 LAAAGAAAVAR
+769 AAGAAVVAR
-780 RRGEQR
+780 RRMQRR

>member
-1 MKDARYTVVRKGT
+1 MGKVRYTVVRKGT

-24 GMVPAIALAQDAG
+24 GMVPALALAQDAG
-37 NGAAPVAVQAENGF
+37 NGAAPVAAQAENGF
-51 VPVEGKVYTVQVNW
+51 TPVEGTVYTVQVKW

-86 VYQNGKYAVSLIAN
+86 VYQNGKYAVSLTAN
-100 ENGKNTG
+100 ESGKNMG

-138 LTFQVTVPGMPF
+138 LTFQVTAPAMPMTQ
-150 SPSARA
+150 SARA
-156 VFDASTI
+156 VFDTSTI

-169 PSHEDAFTLYFKGS
+169 PSYEDAFTLYFKGS
-183 KYDTSRSFNDKV
+183 KYDVSRSFSDKV

-201 GSYVVELTAKSLGE
+201 GSYIIELTAKSLGE

-251 YDITFGYTVN
+251 YDITFGYTVS
-261 IPNRGTVTNLHPFQL
+261 IPNRGTMTNLHPFQL

-306 NKTDEAFAALQQAIA
+306 SKTDKAFSALQQAIA

-331 ATDASIAAGAK
+331 ATDASIAAGVK
-342 AIAAAV
+342 AITGAV
-348 DAFSTSADKT
+348 EAFNTSADKA
-358 DPGQDEQIVDKTALN
+358 DPGQDEQKVDKTALN

-381 IEKGNKTDEAFAVLK
+381 IEQGKKTDKAFSTLQ

-420 EQLKAAIETFNT
+420 EQLKAAVEAFNT
-432 SKDAET
+432 SKDAEA

-452 DDFKLVAGKGYA
+452 DGFKLVAGKEYA
-464 LPVAFVNATT
+464 LPVSFINATT
-474 GGQSAAA
+474 GEQSTAAN
-481 SFMEA
+481 FMEA
-486 SATVVYADGAY
+486 TATVSYADGSY

-525 DGSFTV
+525 DGSFTI
-531 SGVSAINKDITVSV
+531 SGVPAINKDITVSV
-545 TMPAGTVDMGIRLD
+545 TMPGGTVDMGVRLD
-559 TSSLPAASGDPV
+559 TTSLPTASGEPV
-571 TPDPV
+571 TPQPPANNNGGNNGGGAAADPN
-576 TPDPVTP
+576 
-583 SGNEGSGTATPEAT
+583 GR
-597 GQKAE
+597 QAE

-655 GANHIISL
+655 GASHIISL
-663 AYNGSDL
+663 AYNGSTL

-703 GGAQVA
+703 GGAQIA

-721 GTGQDNMVAS
+721 GTGQDNAVAS

-736 NQTSGNAAASSSKVL
+736 
-751 SQTGDNAAGVAGA
+751 SQTGDNVAGVAGA
-764 AAAVS
+764 AAVAAV
-769 LAAAGAAAVAR
+769 AAGAAVVAR
-780 RRGEQR
+780 RRMQRR

>member
-1 MKDARYTVVRKGT
+1 MGKVRYTVVRKGT

-24 GMVPAIALAQDAG
+24 GMVPALALAQDAG
-37 NGAAPVAVQAENGF
+37 NGAAPVAAQAENGF
-51 VPVEGKVYTVQVNW
+51 TPVEGTVYTVQVKW

-86 VYQNGKYAVSLIAN
+86 VYQNGKYAVSLTAN
-100 ENGKNTG
+100 ESGKNMG

-120 DNSDGTRTFTVST
+120 DNSDGTRTFTVSA

-138 LTFQVTVPGMPF
+138 LTFQVTVPGMPMT
-150 SPSARA
+150 PSARA
-156 VFDASTI
+156 VFDTSSI

-169 PSHEDAFTLYFKGS
+169 PSYEDAFTLYFKGS
-183 KYDTSRSFNDKV
+183 KYDVSRSFSDKV

-201 GSYVVELTAKSLGE
+201 GSYIIELTAKSLGE

-251 YDITFGYTVN
+251 YDITFGYTVS
-261 IPNRGTVTNLHPFQL
+261 IPNRGTMTNLHPFQL

-306 NKTDEAFAALQQAIA
+306 SKTDKAFSALQQAIA

-331 ATDASIAAGAK
+331 ATDASIAAGVK
-342 AIAAAV
+342 AITGAV
-348 DAFSTSADKT
+348 
-358 DPGQDEQIVDKTALN
+358 
-373 AAIAAAKA
+373 
-381 IEKGNKTDEAFAVLK
+381 EA
-396 EAIATAEKA
+396 
-405 AANDK
+405 
-410 IPQAGVDAVT
+410 
-420 EQLKAAIETFNT
+420 FNT
-432 SKDAET
+432 SKDAEA

-444 EEETVTTA
+444 EDQTVTTA
-452 DDFKLVAGKGYA
+452 DGFKLVAGKEYA
-464 LPVAFVNATT
+464 LPVSFVNATT
-474 GGQSAAA
+474 GEQSTAAN
-481 SFMEA
+481 FMEA
-486 SATVVYADGAY
+486 TATVSYADGSY

-525 DGSFTV
+525 DGSFTI
-531 SGVSAINKDITVSV
+531 SGVPAINKDITVSV
-545 TMPAGTVDMGIRLD
+545 TMPGGTVDMGVRLD
-559 TSSLPAASGDPV
+559 TTSLPTASGEPV
-571 TPDPV
+571 TPQPPANNNNGSNGNNDGGATTDPN
-576 TPDPVTP
+576 
-583 SGNEGSGTATPEAT
+583 GRQA
-597 GQKAE
+597 K

-655 GANHIISL
+655 GASHIISL

-703 GGAQVA
+703 GGAQIA

-721 GTGQDNMVAS
+721 GTGQDNAVAS

-736 NQTSGNAAASSSKVL
+736 
-751 SQTGDNAAGVAGA
+751 SQTGDNVAGVAGA
-764 AAAVS
+764 AAVAAV
-769 LAAAGAAAVAR
+769 AAGAAVVAR
-780 RRGEQR
+780 RRMQRR

>member
-1 MKDARYTVVRKGT
+1 MGKVRYAVVRKGT

-24 GMVPAIALAQDAG
+24 GMVPALALAQDAG
-37 NGAAPVAVQAENGF
+37 NGAAPVAAQAENGF
-51 VPVEGKVYTVQVNW
+51 TPVEGTVYTVQVKW

-86 VYQNGKYAVSLIAN
+86 VYQNGKYAVSLTAN
-100 ENGKNTG
+100 ESGKNMG

-120 DNSDGTRTFTVST
+120 DNSDGTRTFTVSA

-138 LTFQVTVPGMPF
+138 LTFQVTVPGMPMM
-150 SPSARA
+150 PSARA
-156 VFDASTI
+156 VFDTSSI

-169 PSHEDAFTLYFKGS
+169 PSYEDAFTLYFKGS
-183 KYDTSRSFNDKV
+183 KYDVSRSFSDKV

-201 GSYVVELTAKSLGE
+201 GSYIIELTAKSLGE

-261 IPNRGTVTNLHPFQL
+261 MGPRGTMTNLHPFQL
-276 VVGNAAPNVSFVD
+276 VVGNATPNVSFVD

-306 NKTDEAFAALQQAIA
+306 SKTDKAFSALQQAIA

-331 ATDASIAAGAK
+331 ATDASIAAGVK
-342 AIAAAV
+342 AITGAV
-348 DAFSTSADKT
+348 
-358 DPGQDEQIVDKTALN
+358 
-373 AAIAAAKA
+373 KA
-381 IEKGNKTDEAFAVLK
+381 
-396 EAIATAEKA
+396 
-405 AANDK
+405 
-410 IPQAGVDAVT
+410 
-420 EQLKAAIETFNT
+420 FNT
-432 SKDAET
+432 SKVAEA

-444 EEETVTTA
+444 EDQTVTTA
-452 DDFKLVAGKGYA
+452 DGFKLVAGKEYA
-464 LPVAFVNATT
+464 LPVSFVNATT
-474 GGQSAAA
+474 GEQSTAAN
-481 SFMEA
+481 FMEA
-486 SATVVYADGAY
+486 TATVSYADGSY

-525 DGSFTV
+525 DGSFTI
-531 SGVSAINKDITVSV
+531 SGVPAINKDITVSV
-545 TMPAGTVDMGIRLD
+545 TMPGGTVDMGVRLD
-559 TSSLPAASGDPV
+559 TTSLPTASGEPV
-571 TPDPV
+571 TPQPPANNNNGSNGNNDGGATTDPN
-576 TPDPVTP
+576 
-583 SGNEGSGTATPEAT
+583 GR
-597 GQKAE
+597 QAE

-610 YQVPASWLKHNSTE
+610 YQVPASWLKHNSME

-655 GANHIISL
+655 GASHIISL

-703 GGAQVA
+703 GGAQIA

-721 GTGQDNMVAS
+721 GTGQDNAVAS

-736 NQTSGNAAASSSKVL
+736 
-751 SQTGDNAAGVAGA
+751 SQTGDNVAGVAGA
-764 AAAVS
+764 AAVAAV
-769 LAAAGAAAVAR
+769 AAGAAVVAR
-780 RRGEQR
+780 RRMQRR

>member
-1 MKDARYTVVRKGT
+1 MGKVRYTVVRKGT

-24 GMVPAIALAQDAG
+24 GMVPALALAKDAG
-37 NGAAPVAVQAENGF
+37 NGDAPVAVQTENGF
-51 VPVEGKVYTVQVNW
+51 TPVEGTVYTVQVKW

-86 VYQNGKYAVSLIAN
+86 VYQNGKYAVSLTAN
-100 ENGKNTG
+100 ESGKEMG

-120 DNSDGTRTFTVST
+120 DNSDGTRTFTVSA

-138 LTFQVTVPGMPF
+138 LTFQVTAPGMPMT
-150 SPSARA
+150 PSARA
-156 VFDASTI
+156 VFDTSSI

-169 PSHEDAFTLYFKGS
+169 PPYEDAFTLYFKGS
-183 KYDTSRSFNDKV
+183 KYDTSRSFSDEV

-201 GSYVVELTAKSLGE
+201 GSYVIELTAKSLGE

-261 IPNRGTVTNLHPFQL
+261 MGPRGAVTNLHPFQL
-276 VVGNAAPNVSFVD
+276 VVGNATPNVSFVD

-301 AVEQG
+301 AIEQG
-306 NKTDEAFAALQQAIA
+306 SKTDEAFSALQQAIA

-331 ATDASIAAGAK
+331 ATDASIAAGVK
-342 AIAAAV
+342 AITGAV
-348 DAFSTSADKT
+348 EAFNTSADKA
-358 DPGQDEQIVDKTALN
+358 DPGQDEQKVDKTLLN
-373 AAIAAAKA
+373 QKIADAKA
-381 IEKGNKTDEAFAVLK
+381 IEQGNKTDEAFKALQ

-420 EQLKAAIETFNT
+420 EQLQKAIDAFST
-432 SKDAET
+432 SKDAEA

-444 EEETVTTA
+444 EDQAVTTA
-452 DDFKLVAGKGYA
+452 DGFKLVAGKEYA
-464 LPVAFVNATT
+464 LPVSFINATT
-474 GGQSAAA
+474 GEQSTAAN
-481 SFMEA
+481 FMEA
-486 SATVVYADGAY
+486 TATVSYADGSY

-525 DGSFTV
+525 DGSFTI
-531 SGVSAINKDITVSV
+531 SGVPAINKDITVSV
-545 TMPAGTVDMGIRLD
+545 TMPGGTVDMGVRLD
-559 TSSLPAASGDPV
+559 TASLPTASGEPV
-571 TPDPV
+571 TPQPPASNNGSNGNNDGGATTDP
-576 TPDPVTP
+576 
-583 SGNEGSGTATPEAT
+583 N
-597 GQKAE
+597 GQQAE

-655 GANHIISL
+655 GASHIISL

-703 GGAQVA
+703 GGAQIA

-721 GTGQDNMVAS
+721 GTGQDNVVAS
-731 SSKIL
+731 SNKI
-736 NQTSGNAAASSSKVL
+736 L
-751 SQTGDNAAGVAGA
+751 SQTGDNVAGVAGA
-764 AAAVS
+764 AAVAAV
-769 LAAAGAAAVAR
+769 AAGAAVVAR
-780 RRGEQR
+780 RRMQRR

>member
-1 MKDARYTVVRKGT
+1 MGKVRYTVVRKGT

-24 GMVPAIALAQDAG
+24 GMVPALALAQDAG
-37 NGAAPVAVQAENGF
+37 NGAAPVAAQAENGF
-51 VPVEGKVYTVQVNW
+51 TPVEGTVYTVQVKW

-86 VYQNGKYAVSLIAN
+86 VYQNGKYAVSLTAN
-100 ENGKNTG
+100 ESGKNMG

-120 DNSDGTRTFTVST
+120 DNSDGTRTFTVSA

-138 LTFQVTVPGMPF
+138 LTFQVTVPGMPMT
-150 SPSARA
+150 PSARA
-156 VFDASTI
+156 VFDTSSI

-169 PSHEDAFTLYFKGS
+169 PSYEDAFTLYFKGS
-183 KYDTSRSFNDKV
+183 KYDVSRSFSDKV

-201 GSYVVELTAKSLGE
+201 GSYIIELTAKSLGE

-251 YDITFGYTVN
+251 YDITFGYTVS
-261 IPNRGTVTNLHPFQL
+261 IPNRGTMTNLHPFQL

-306 NKTDEAFAALQQAIA
+306 SKTDKAFSALQQAIA

-331 ATDASIAAGAK
+331 ATDASIAAGVK
-342 AIAAAV
+342 AITGAV
-348 DAFSTSADKT
+348 EAFNTSADKA
-358 DPGQDEQIVDKTALN
+358 DPGQDEQKVDKTLLN
-373 AAIAAAKA
+373 QKIADAKA
-381 IEKGNKTDEAFAVLK
+381 IEQGNKTDEAFKALQ

-410 IPQAGVDAVT
+410 IPQAGVAGAT
-420 EQLKAAIETFNT
+420 EQLQKAIDAFNT
-432 SKDAET
+432 SKDAEA

-444 EEETVTTA
+444 EDQTVTTA
-452 DDFKLVAGKGYA
+452 DGFKLVAGKEYA
-464 LPVAFVNATT
+464 LPVSFVNATT
-474 GGQSAAA
+474 GEQSTAAN
-481 SFMEA
+481 FMEA
-486 SATVVYADGAY
+486 TATVSYADGSY

-525 DGSFTV
+525 DGSFTI
-531 SGVSAINKDITVSV
+531 SGVPAINKDITVSV
-545 TMPAGTVDMGIRLD
+545 TMPGGTVDMGVRLD
-559 TSSLPAASGDPV
+559 TTSLPTASGEPV
-571 TPDPV
+571 TPQPPANNNNGSNGNNDGGATTDPN
-576 TPDPVTP
+576 
-583 SGNEGSGTATPEAT
+583 GR
-597 GQKAE
+597 QAE

-655 GANHIISL
+655 GASHIISL

-703 GGAQVA
+703 GGAQIA

-721 GTGQDNMVAS
+721 GTGQDNAVAS

-736 NQTSGNAAASSSKVL
+736 
-751 SQTGDNAAGVAGA
+751 SQTGDNVAGVAGV
-764 AAAVS
+764 AAV
-769 LAAAGAAAVAR
+769 AAVAAGAAVVAR
-780 RRGEQR
+780 RRMQRR

>member
-1 MKDARYTVVRKGT
+1 MGKVRYTVVRKGT

-24 GMVPAIALAQDAG
+24 GMVPALALAQDAG
-37 NGAAPVAVQAENGF
+37 NGAAPVAAQAENGF
-51 VPVEGKVYTVQVNW
+51 TPVEGTVYTVQVKW

-86 VYQNGKYAVSLIAN
+86 VYQNGKYAVSLTAN
-100 ENGKNTG
+100 ESGKNMG

-120 DNSDGTRTFTVST
+120 DNSDGTRTFTVSA

-138 LTFQVTVPGMPF
+138 LTFQVTVPGMPMT
-150 SPSARA
+150 PSARA
-156 VFDASTI
+156 VFDTSSI
-163 DEGVDI
+163 GEGVDI
-169 PSHEDAFTLYFKGS
+169 PSYEDAFTLYFKGS
-183 KYDTSRSFNDKV
+183 KYDISRSFSDKV

-201 GSYVVELTAKSLGE
+201 GSYIIELTAKSLGE

-251 YDITFGYTVN
+251 YDITFGYTVS
-261 IPNRGTVTNLHPFQL
+261 IPNRGTMTNLHPFQL

-306 NKTDEAFAALQQAIA
+306 SKNDKAFSALQQAIA

-331 ATDASIAAGAK
+331 ATDASIAAGVK
-342 AIAAAV
+342 AITGAV
-348 DAFSTSADKT
+348 
-358 DPGQDEQIVDKTALN
+358 
-373 AAIAAAKA
+373 
-381 IEKGNKTDEAFAVLK
+381 EA
-396 EAIATAEKA
+396 
-405 AANDK
+405 
-410 IPQAGVDAVT
+410 
-420 EQLKAAIETFNT
+420 FNT
-432 SKDAET
+432 SKDAEA

-444 EEETVTTA
+444 DDQTVTTA
-452 DDFKLVAGKGYA
+452 DGFKLVAGKEYA
-464 LPVAFVNATT
+464 LPVSFVNATA
-474 GGQSAAA
+474 GEQSTAA

-486 SATVVYADGAY
+486 TATVSYADGSY

-525 DGSFTV
+525 DGSFTI
-531 SGVSAINKDITVSV
+531 SGVPAINKDITVSV
-545 TMPAGTVDMGIRLD
+545 TMPGGTVDMGVRLD
-559 TSSLPAASGDPV
+559 TTSLPTASGEPV
-571 TPDPV
+571 TPQPPVSNNNGSNGNNDGGATTDPN
-576 TPDPVTP
+576 
-583 SGNEGSGTATPEAT
+583 GRQA
-597 GQKAE
+597 K

-703 GGAQVA
+703 GGAQIA

-721 GTGQDNMVAS
+721 GTGQDNAVAS

-736 NQTSGNAAASSSKVL
+736 
-751 SQTGDNAAGVAGA
+751 SQTGDNVAGVAGV
-764 AAAVS
+764 AAV
-769 LAAAGAAAVAR
+769 AAVAAGAAVVAR
-780 RRGEQR
+780 RRMQRR

>member
-1 MKDARYTVVRKGT
+1 MGKVRYTVVRKGT

-24 GMVPAIALAQDAG
+24 GMVPALALAQDAG
-37 NGAAPVAVQAENGF
+37 SGDAPVAVQAENGF
-51 VPVEGKVYTVQVNW
+51 TPVEGTVYTVQVKW

-86 VYQNGKYAVSLIAN
+86 VYQNGKYAVSLTAN
-100 ENGKNTG
+100 ESGKEMG

-120 DNSDGTRTFTVST
+120 DNSDGTRTFTVSA

-138 LTFQVTVPGMPF
+138 LTFQVTAPGMPMT
-150 SPSARA
+150 PSARA
-156 VFDASTI
+156 VFDTSSI

-169 PSHEDAFTLYFKGS
+169 PPYEDAFTLYFKGS
-183 KYDTSRSFNDKV
+183 KYDTSRSFSDEV

-201 GSYVVELTAKSLGE
+201 GSYVIELTAKSLGE

-261 IPNRGTVTNLHPFQL
+261 MGPRGAVTNLHPFQL
-276 VVGNAAPNVSFVD
+276 VVGNATPNVSFVD

-306 NKTDEAFAALQQAIA
+306 SKTDEAFSALQQAIA

-331 ATDASIAAGAK
+331 ATDASIAAAVK
-342 AIAAAV
+342 AITGAV
-348 DAFSTSADKT
+348 EAFNTSADKA
-358 DPGQDEQIVDKTALN
+358 DPGQDEQKVDKTLLN
-373 AAIAAAKA
+373 QKIADAKA
-381 IEKGNKTDEAFAVLK
+381 IEQGNKTDEAFKALQ

-420 EQLKAAIETFNT
+420 EQLKAAIDTFNT
-432 SKDAET
+432 SKDAEA

-444 EEETVTTA
+444 EEQAVTTT
-452 DDFKLVAGKGYA
+452 DGFKLVAGKEYT
-464 LPVAFVNATT
+464 LPVSFINATT
-474 GGQSAAA
+474 GEQSTAAN
-481 SFMEA
+481 FMEA
-486 SATVVYADGAY
+486 AATVSYADGSYA
-497 SVTVTPNAQGKQF
+497 VTVTPNAQGKQF

-525 DGSFTV
+525 DGSFTI
-531 SGVSAINKDITVSV
+531 SGVPAINKDITVSV
-545 TMPAGTVDMGIRLD
+545 TMPGGTVDMGVRLD
-559 TSSLPAASGDPV
+559 TTSLPTASGEPV
-571 TPDPV
+571 TPQP
-576 TPDPVTP
+576 PANNNNG
-583 SGNEGSGTATPEAT
+583 SNGNDGNGGATT
-597 GQKAE
+597 DSNGQQAE

-703 GGAQVA
+703 GGAQIA

-721 GTGQDNMVAS
+721 GTGQDNVVAS
-731 SSKIL
+731 SNKI
-736 NQTSGNAAASSSKVL
+736 L
-751 SQTGDNAAGVAGA
+751 SQTGDNVAGVAGA
-764 AAAVS
+764 AAVAAV
-769 LAAAGAAAVAR
+769 AAGAAVVAR
-780 RRGEQR
+780 RRMQRR

>member
-1 MKDARYTVVRKGT
+1 MGKVRYTVVRKGT

-24 GMVPAIALAQDAG
+24 GMVPALALAQDAG
-37 NGAAPVAVQAENGF
+37 NGAAPVAAQAENGF
-51 VPVEGKVYTVQVNW
+51 TPVEGTVYTVQVKW

-86 VYQNGKYAVSLIAN
+86 VYQNGKYAVSLTAN
-100 ENGKNTG
+100 ESGKNMG

-120 DNSDGTRTFTVST
+120 DNSDGTRTFTVSA

-138 LTFQVTVPGMPF
+138 LTFQVTVPGMPMT
-150 SPSARA
+150 PSARA
-156 VFDASTI
+156 VFDTSSI

-169 PSHEDAFTLYFKGS
+169 PSYEDAFTLYFKGS
-183 KYDTSRSFNDKV
+183 KYDVSRSFSDKV

-201 GSYVVELTAKSLGE
+201 GSYIIELTAKSLGE

-251 YDITFGYTVN
+251 YDITFGYTVS
-261 IPNRGTVTNLHPFQL
+261 IPNRGIMTNLHPFQL

-306 NKTDEAFAALQQAIA
+306 SKTDKAFSALQQAIA

-331 ATDASIAAGAK
+331 ATDASIAAGVK
-342 AIAAAV
+342 AITGAV
-348 DAFSTSADKT
+348 EAFNTSADKA
-358 DPGQDEQIVDKTALN
+358 DPGQDEQKVDKTALN

-381 IEKGNKTDEAFAVLK
+381 IEQGKKTDEAFSTLQ

-405 AANDK
+405 ASNDK
-410 IPQAGVDAVT
+410 IPQAGIDAAT
-420 EQLKAAIETFNT
+420 GQLKTAIKTFNA

-444 EEETVTTA
+444 EDQAVTTA
-452 DDFKLVAGKGYA
+452 DGFKLVAGKEYT
-464 LPVAFVNATT
+464 LPVSFINATT
-474 GGQSAAA
+474 GEQSTAAN
-481 SFMEA
+481 FMEA
-486 SATVVYADGAY
+486 TATVSYADGSY

-525 DGSFTV
+525 DGSFTI
-531 SGVSAINKDITVSV
+531 SGVPAINKDITVSV
-545 TMPAGTVDMGIRLD
+545 TMPGGTVDMGVRLD
-559 TSSLPAASGDPV
+559 TTSLPTTSGEPIKPSNPSDNTGNNGGNNGQGNGGTTTTDP
-571 TPDPV
+571 
-576 TPDPVTP
+576 
-583 SGNEGSGTATPEAT
+583 A

-610 YQVPASWLKHNSTE
+610 YQVPVSWLKQNSSET
-624 ESMAAKYFGDTA
+624 SMAAKYFGDTA

-655 GANHIISL
+655 GASHIISL
-663 AYNGSDL
+663 AYNGSTL

-703 GGAQVA
+703 RAAQVA

-721 GTGQDNMVAS
+721 GTGQDSMVAS
-731 SSKIL
+731 SS
-736 NQTSGNAAASSSKVL
+736 TTMA
-751 SQTGDNAAGVAGA
+751 QTGDVAAGVAGA
-764 AAAVS
+764 AAV
-769 LAAAGAAAVAR
+769 AALVAGGVAVASR
-780 RRGEQR
+780 RRSKRQ

>member
-1 MKDARYTVVRKGT
+1 MGKVRYTVVRKGT

-24 GMVPAIALAQDAG
+24 GMVPALALAQDAG
-37 NGAAPVAVQAENGF
+37 SGDALVAEQAENGF
-51 VPVEGKVYTVQVNW
+51 TPVEGTVYTVQVKW
-65 LKADSDSSSMMG
+65 LKVDSDSSSMMG

-86 VYQNGKYAVSLIAN
+86 VYQNGKYAVSLTAN
-100 ENGKNTG
+100 ESGKEMG

-120 DNSDGTRTFTVST
+120 DNSDGTRTFTVSA

-138 LTFQVTVPGMPF
+138 LTFQVTAPGMPMT
-150 SPSARA
+150 PSARA
-156 VFDASTI
+156 VFDTSSI

-169 PSHEDAFTLYFKGS
+169 PPYEDAFTLYFKGS
-183 KYDTSRSFNDKV
+183 KYDTSRSFSDEV
-195 KVTASN
+195 KVIASN
-201 GSYVVELTAKSLGE
+201 GSYVIELTAKSLGE

-244 VSSITDT
+244 VSSITET
-251 YDITFGYTVN
+251 YDITFGYTVS
-261 IPNRGTVTNLHPFQL
+261 IPNRGTMTNLHPFQL
-276 VVGNAAPNVSFVD
+276 VVGNATPNVSFVD

-306 NKTDEAFAALQQAIA
+306 SKTDEAFSALQQAIA

-331 ATDASIAAGAK
+331 ATDASIAAGVK
-342 AIAAAV
+342 AITGAV
-348 DAFSTSADKT
+348 EAFNTSADKA
-358 DPGQDEQIVDKTALN
+358 DPGQDEQKVDKTLLN
-373 AAIAAAKA
+373 QKIADAKA
-381 IEKGNKTDEAFAVLK
+381 IEQGNKTDEAFKALQ

-420 EQLKAAIETFNT
+420 EQLQKAIDAFNT
-432 SKDAET
+432 SKDAEA

-444 EEETVTTA
+444 EDQAVTTA
-452 DDFKLVAGKGYA
+452 DGFKLVAGKEYA
-464 LPVAFVNATT
+464 LPVSFVNATT
-474 GGQSAAA
+474 GEQSTAAN
-481 SFMEA
+481 FMEA
-486 SATVVYADGAY
+486 TATVSYADGSY

-525 DGSFTV
+525 DGSFTI
-531 SGVSAINKDITVSV
+531 SGVPAINKDITVSV
-545 TMPAGTVDMGIRLD
+545 TMPGGTVDMGVRLD
-559 TSSLPAASGDPV
+559 TTSLPTASGEPV
-571 TPDPV
+571 TPQPPANNNNGSNGNNDGGATTDP
-576 TPDPVTP
+576 
-583 SGNEGSGTATPEAT
+583 N
-597 GQKAE
+597 GQQAE

-703 GGAQVA
+703 GGAQIA
-709 DMHLKLSQAKDL
+709 DMYLKLSQAKDL
-721 GTGQDNMVAS
+721 GAGQDNVVAS
-731 SSKIL
+731 SNKI
-736 NQTSGNAAASSSKVL
+736 L
-751 SQTGDNAAGVAGA
+751 SQTGDNVAGVAGA
-764 AAAVS
+764 AAVAAV
-769 LAAAGAAAVAR
+769 AAGAAVVAR
-780 RRGEQR
+780 RRMQRR

>member
-1 MKDARYTVVRKGT
+1 MGKVRYTVVRKGT

-24 GMVPAIALAQDAG
+24 GMVPALALAQDAG
-37 NGAAPVAVQAENGF
+37 NGAAPVAAQAENGF
-51 VPVEGKVYTVQVNW
+51 TPVEGTVYTVQVKW

-86 VYQNGKYAVSLIAN
+86 VYQNGKYAVSLTAN
-100 ENGKNTG
+100 ESGKNMG

-120 DNSDGTRTFTVST
+120 DNSDGTRTFTVSA

-138 LTFQVTVPGMPF
+138 LTFQVTVPGMPMT
-150 SPSARA
+150 PSARA
-156 VFDASTI
+156 VFDTSSI

-169 PSHEDAFTLYFKGS
+169 PSYEDAFTLYFKGS
-183 KYDTSRSFNDKV
+183 KYDVSRSFSDKV

-201 GSYVVELTAKSLGE
+201 GSYIIELTAKSLGE

-261 IPNRGTVTNLHPFQL
+261 MGPRGTMTNLHPFQL
-276 VVGNAAPNVSFVD
+276 VVGNATPNVSFVD

-306 NKTDEAFAALQQAIA
+306 SKTDKAFSALQQAIA

-331 ATDASIAAGAK
+331 ATDASIAAGVK
-342 AIAAAV
+342 AITGAV
-348 DAFSTSADKT
+348 
-358 DPGQDEQIVDKTALN
+358 
-373 AAIAAAKA
+373 
-381 IEKGNKTDEAFAVLK
+381 EA
-396 EAIATAEKA
+396 
-405 AANDK
+405 
-410 IPQAGVDAVT
+410 
-420 EQLKAAIETFNT
+420 FNT
-432 SKDAET
+432 SKVAEA

-444 EEETVTTA
+444 EDQTVTTA
-452 DDFKLVAGKGYA
+452 DGFKLVAGKEYA
-464 LPVAFVNATT
+464 LPVSFVNATT
-474 GGQSAAA
+474 GEQSTAAN
-481 SFMEA
+481 FMEA
-486 SATVVYADGAY
+486 TATVSYADGSY

-525 DGSFTV
+525 DGSFTI
-531 SGVSAINKDITVSV
+531 SGVPAINKDITVSV
-545 TMPAGTVDMGIRLD
+545 TMPGGTVDMGVRLD
-559 TSSLPAASGDPV
+559 TTSLPTASGEPV
-571 TPDPV
+571 TPQPPANNNNGGNNGGGATTDPN
-576 TPDPVTP
+576 
-583 SGNEGSGTATPEAT
+583 GR
-597 GQKAE
+597 QAE

-703 GGAQVA
+703 GGAQIA

-721 GTGQDNMVAS
+721 GTGQDNAVAS

-736 NQTSGNAAASSSKVL
+736 
-751 SQTGDNAAGVAGA
+751 SQTGDNVAGVAGA
-764 AAAVS
+764 AAVAAV
-769 LAAAGAAAVAR
+769 AAGAAVVAR
-780 RRGEQR
+780 RRMQRR

>member
-1 MKDARYTVVRKGT
+1 MGKVRYTVVRKGT

-24 GMVPAIALAQDAG
+24 GMVPALALAQDAG
-37 NGAAPVAVQAENGF
+37 NGAAPVAAQAENGF
-51 VPVEGKVYTVQVNW
+51 TPVEGTVYTVQVKW

-86 VYQNGKYAVSLIAN
+86 VYQNGKYAVSLTAN
-100 ENGKNTG
+100 ESGKNMG

-120 DNSDGTRTFTVST
+120 DNSDGTRTFTVSA

-138 LTFQVTVPGMPF
+138 LTFQVTVPGMPMT
-150 SPSARA
+150 PSARA
-156 VFDASTI
+156 VFDTSSI

-169 PSHEDAFTLYFKGS
+169 PSYEDAFTLYFKGS
-183 KYDTSRSFNDKV
+183 KYDVSRSFSDKV

-201 GSYVVELTAKSLGE
+201 GSYIIELTAKSLGE

-251 YDITFGYTVN
+251 YDITFGYTVS
-261 IPNRGTVTNLHPFQL
+261 IPNRGTMTNLHPFQL

-306 NKTDEAFAALQQAIA
+306 SKTDKAFSALQQAIA

-331 ATDASIAAGAK
+331 ATDASIAAGVK
-342 AIAAAV
+342 AITGAV
-348 DAFSTSADKT
+348 
-358 DPGQDEQIVDKTALN
+358 
-373 AAIAAAKA
+373 KA
-381 IEKGNKTDEAFAVLK
+381 
-396 EAIATAEKA
+396 
-405 AANDK
+405 
-410 IPQAGVDAVT
+410 
-420 EQLKAAIETFNT
+420 FNT
-432 SKDAET
+432 SKDAEA

-444 EEETVTTA
+444 EDQTVTTA
-452 DDFKLVAGKGYA
+452 DGFKLVAGKEYA
-464 LPVAFVNATT
+464 LPVSFVNATT
-474 GGQSAAA
+474 GEQSTAAN
-481 SFMEA
+481 FMEA
-486 SATVVYADGAY
+486 TATVSYADGSY

-525 DGSFTV
+525 DGSFTI
-531 SGVSAINKDITVSV
+531 SGVPAINKDITVSV
-545 TMPAGTVDMGIRLD
+545 TMPGGTVDMGVRLD
-559 TSSLPAASGDPV
+559 TTSLPTASGEPV
-571 TPDPV
+571 TPQPPANNNNGGNNGGGATTDPN
-576 TPDPVTP
+576 
-583 SGNEGSGTATPEAT
+583 GR
-597 GQKAE
+597 QAE

-703 GGAQVA
+703 GGAQIA

-721 GTGQDNMVAS
+721 GTGQDNAVAS

-736 NQTSGNAAASSSKVL
+736 
-751 SQTGDNAAGVAGA
+751 SQTGDNVAGVAGV
-764 AAAVS
+764 AAV
-769 LAAAGAAAVAR
+769 AAVAAGAAVVAR
-780 RRGEQR
+780 RRMQRR

>member
-1 MKDARYTVVRKGT
+1 MGKVRYTVVRKGT

-24 GMVPAIALAQDAG
+24 GMVPALALAQDAG
-37 NGAAPVAVQAENGF
+37 NGAAPVAAQAENGF
-51 VPVEGKVYTVQVNW
+51 TPVEGTVYTVQVKW

-86 VYQNGKYAVSLIAN
+86 VYQNGKYAVSLTAN
-100 ENGKNTG
+100 ESGKNMG

-120 DNSDGTRTFTVST
+120 DNSDGTRTFTVSA

-138 LTFQVTVPGMPF
+138 LTFQVTVPGMPMT
-150 SPSARA
+150 PSARA
-156 VFDASTI
+156 VFDTSSI

-169 PSHEDAFTLYFKGS
+169 PSYEDAFTLYFKGS
-183 KYDTSRSFNDKV
+183 KYDVSRSFSDKV

-201 GSYVVELTAKSLGE
+201 GSYIIELTAKSLGE

-261 IPNRGTVTNLHPFQL
+261 MGPRGTMTNLHPFQL
-276 VVGNAAPNVSFVD
+276 VVGNATPNVSFVD

-306 NKTDEAFAALQQAIA
+306 SKTDKAFSALQQAIA

-331 ATDASIAAGAK
+331 ATDASIAAGVK
-342 AIAAAV
+342 AITGAV
-348 DAFSTSADKT
+348 
-358 DPGQDEQIVDKTALN
+358 
-373 AAIAAAKA
+373 KA
-381 IEKGNKTDEAFAVLK
+381 
-396 EAIATAEKA
+396 
-405 AANDK
+405 
-410 IPQAGVDAVT
+410 
-420 EQLKAAIETFNT
+420 FNT
-432 SKDAET
+432 SKDAEA

-444 EEETVTTA
+444 EDQTVTTA
-452 DDFKLVAGKGYA
+452 DGFKLVAGKEYA
-464 LPVAFVNATT
+464 LPVSFVNATT
-474 GGQSAAA
+474 GEQSTAAN
-481 SFMEA
+481 FMEA
-486 SATVVYADGAY
+486 TATVSYADGSY

-525 DGSFTV
+525 DGSFTI
-531 SGVSAINKDITVSV
+531 SGVPAINKDITVSV
-545 TMPAGTVDMGIRLD
+545 TMPGGTVDMGVRLD
-559 TSSLPAASGDPV
+559 TTSLPTASGEPV
-571 TPDPV
+571 TPQPPANNNNGSNGNNDGGATTDPN
-576 TPDPVTP
+576 
-583 SGNEGSGTATPEAT
+583 GRQA
-597 GQKAE
+597 K

-703 GGAQVA
+703 GGAQIA

-721 GTGQDNMVAS
+721 GTGQDNAVAS

-736 NQTSGNAAASSSKVL
+736 
-751 SQTGDNAAGVAGA
+751 SQTGDNVAGVAGA
-764 AAAVS
+764 AAVAAVT
-769 LAAAGAAAVAR
+769 AGAAVVAR
-780 RRGEQR
+780 RRMQRR

>member
-1 MKDARYTVVRKGT
+1 MGKVRYMVVRKGT

-24 GMVPAIALAQDAG
+24 GMVPALALAQDAG
-37 NGAAPVAVQAENGF
+37 NGAAPVAAQAENGF
-51 VPVEGKVYTVQVNW
+51 TPVEGTVYTVQVKW

-86 VYQNGKYAVSLIAN
+86 VYQNGKYAVSLTAN
-100 ENGKNTG
+100 ESGKNMG

-120 DNSDGTRTFTVST
+120 DNSDGTRTFTVSA

-138 LTFQVTVPGMPF
+138 LTFRVTVPGMPMT
-150 SPSARA
+150 PSARA
-156 VFDASTI
+156 VFDTSSI

-169 PSHEDAFTLYFKGS
+169 PSYEDAFTLYFKGS
-183 KYDTSRSFNDKV
+183 KYDVSRSFSDKV

-201 GSYVVELTAKSLGE
+201 GSYIIELTAKSLGE

-251 YDITFGYTVN
+251 YDITFGYTVS
-261 IPNRGTVTNLHPFQL
+261 IPNRGTMTNLHPFQL

-306 NKTDEAFAALQQAIA
+306 SKTDKAFSALQQAIA

-331 ATDASIAAGAK
+331 ATDASIAAGVK
-342 AIAAAV
+342 AITGAV
-348 DAFSTSADKT
+348 
-358 DPGQDEQIVDKTALN
+358 
-373 AAIAAAKA
+373 
-381 IEKGNKTDEAFAVLK
+381 EA
-396 EAIATAEKA
+396 
-405 AANDK
+405 
-410 IPQAGVDAVT
+410 
-420 EQLKAAIETFNT
+420 FNT
-432 SKDAET
+432 SKDAEA

-444 EEETVTTA
+444 EDQTVTTA
-452 DDFKLVAGKGYA
+452 DGFKLVAGKEYA
-464 LPVAFVNATT
+464 LPVSFVNATT
-474 GGQSAAA
+474 GEQSTAAN
-481 SFMEA
+481 FMEA
-486 SATVVYADGAY
+486 TATVSYADGSY

-525 DGSFTV
+525 DGSFTI
-531 SGVSAINKDITVSV
+531 SGVPVINKDITVSV
-545 TMPAGTVDMGIRLD
+545 TMPGGTVDMGVRLD
-559 TSSLPAASGDPV
+559 TTSLPTASGEPV
-571 TPDPV
+571 TPQPPANNNNGSNGNNDGGATTDPN
-576 TPDPVTP
+576 
-583 SGNEGSGTATPEAT
+583 GRQA
-597 GQKAE
+597 K

-703 GGAQVA
+703 GGAQIA

-721 GTGQDNMVAS
+721 GTGQDNAVAS

-736 NQTSGNAAASSSKVL
+736 
-751 SQTGDNAAGVAGA
+751 SQTGDNVAGVAGA
-764 AAAVS
+764 AAVAAV
-769 LAAAGAAAVAR
+769 AAGAAVVAR
-780 RRGEQR
+780 RRMQRR